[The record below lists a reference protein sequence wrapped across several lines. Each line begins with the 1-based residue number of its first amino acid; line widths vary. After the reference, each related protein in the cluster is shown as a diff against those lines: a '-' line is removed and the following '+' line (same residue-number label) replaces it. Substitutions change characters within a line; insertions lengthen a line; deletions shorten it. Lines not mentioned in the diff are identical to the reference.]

1 MVNTE
6 VNNGKNNEINSME
19 DSFVRSLLNKEPK
32 KEEPN
37 DETENKSEVQ
47 PVRYKGGE
55 TAEDVKGNTI
65 TRPASGIDKFLGS
78 LQAPYADGAPRPK
91 VDQVPIKAKENEPEY
106 GYEWAEEA
114 ASRVWDSGK
123 SLDEVEKDMN
133 KDYPLA
139 AARIKEATENLYKY
153 EKNKK
158 TPPYHKSYSYIA
170 DGEGREESIYI
181 DPKDQAEITIAN
193 RYGFMLDDTDPLAG
207 LYNPRPSEAA
217 RLINSNKKL
226 KKAWQEYND
235 LNYNNPAES
244 NNRYSEIHQLLT
256 EMGGTKSLKEL
267 KKLGFSSQ
275 DDYNNI
281 IDYLQKSLKT
291 IQVRQ
296 YNYRHPNKND
306 STKVTDT
313 GTQPTSVYTKEDLSK
328 SAETI
333 AAENAE
339 EAKKD
344 QEEEERKK
352 RVAER
357 SQAKNAAP
365 EDTIEAKA
373 TTDTGYEATLTNLT
387 KEQEE
392 KAFKEAEE
400 LANREKSRKEAEA
413 EEKEIDKAAREA
425 QQNKLDYE
433 EWIKNPTLISGIFGK
448 SGLSTARRVGLGL
461 ATLFSIFS
469 DVAANYGKGI
479 KGDTDFKTEAMDALN
494 STIKTIQD
502 KRANSIGDMAA
513 APYGVT
519 TENDK
524 KLLKDIEKI
533 KNLPLGRYVADEGT
547 LRGFIQ
553 EAQITTEPLSED
565 YYNRFSD
572 ALREGYINSI
582 KNTPSQRYAYLDENG
597 NLNDYGELQF
607 LKKKKNAIENLG
619 NIIEKSD
626 ERLSNINKLLDIDE
640 KNAKVKSTVHDAFF
654 NTNADYINAIRVLQD
669 ENRALEQS
677 KLELTEAKTLD
688 QMLESAGKFKN
699 TVSGLSTS
707 TSNSAES
714 ESNTEA
720 AFNRYVESEGREE
733 VNRELEKHGWQAEL
747 NGEASAGFPIK
758 VVPISAEI
766 KAGGKWTNEQAQ
778 EYIDT
783 WKTNKQKE
791 FQDQL
796 TKVKAASSASG
807 TTIDAAA
814 QAVYNFLNTEK
825 AKGAEADFNK
835 ARENAIRAIDE
846 KINYNNTAI
855 EKLQEMQNT
864 ENKGKYSTSSTDN
877 PYISMYNDVPT
888 KNSEW
893 YKHMLALS

>member
-1 MVNTE
+1 MAIRDFSINDIINEQIKNADINVDGYNAADNMANNTADIADTAN
-6 VNNGKNNEINSME
+6 VADYSTNEIQ
-19 DSFVRSLLNKEPK
+19 
-32 KEEPN
+32 
-37 DETENKSEVQ
+37 KSEDNEIQ
-47 PVRYKGGE
+47 KAENIPVRYEGGE
-55 TAEDVKGNTI
+55 TELDKNGQPYKAKPGSILGKVIGNKE
-65 TRPASGIDKFLGS
+65 SE
-78 LQAPYADGAPRPK
+78 
-91 VDQVPIKAKENEPEY
+91 PIKAKKDEPED
-106 GYEWAEEA
+106 GYEWAQDA
-114 ASRVWDSGK
+114 AQKIMDTGK
-123 SLDEVEKDMN
+123 TYEEVEKDLANEYKLSQAQIDDDRSQYYGRRELTNDILSERYKLDRLNGGEQFDAIDATRLLRNN
-133 KDYPLA
+133 KS
-139 AARIKEATENLYKY
+139 NLHQ
-153 EKNKK
+153 EWLDLHALKN
-158 TPPYHKSYSYIA
+158 
-170 DGEGREESIYI
+170 
-181 DPKDQAEITIAN
+181 
-193 RYGFMLDDTDPLAG
+193 
-207 LYNPRPSEAA
+207 
-217 RLINSNKKL
+217 INSNAEFLRRYTKL
-226 KKAWQEYND
+226 KSALADMHVN
-235 LNYNNPAES
+235 
-244 NNRYSEIHQLLT
+244 
-256 EMGGTKSLKEL
+256 KSAKEL
-267 KKLGFSSQ
+267 KKLGFNSLEA
-275 DDYNNI
+275 YRGAIN
-281 IDYLQKSLKT
+281 YLVNSLDT
-291 IQVRQ
+291 WA
-296 YNYRHPNKND
+296 ND
-306 STKVTDT
+306 VAGRILEKDKV
-313 GTQPTSVYTKEDLSK
+313 
-328 SAETI
+328 
-333 AAENAE
+333 
-339 EAKKD
+339 
-344 QEEEERKK
+344 EEEVKPLK
-352 RVAER
+352 
-357 SQAKNAAP
+357 AKEEVKPLKAKEEVKP
-365 EDTIEAKA
+365 LKVEEETVPTEDT
-373 TTDTGYEATLTNLT
+373 TTDIGYEATLANLT

-400 LANREKSRKEAEA
+400 LANREKSREEAEA
-413 EEKEIDKAAREA
+413 EEKEIDKAARKA

-433 EWIKNPTLISGIFGK
+433 EWVKNPTLISGIFGK

-461 ATLFSIFS
+461 AALFAIFS
-469 DVAANYGKGI
+469 DVAASYGKGI
-479 KGDTDFKTEAMDALN
+479 RGNTDFKTEAMDALN

-502 KRANSIGDMAA
+502 KRAGSIGDMAA

-533 KNLPLGRYVADEGT
+533 KNLPLGRYVADEGA

-572 ALREGYINSI
+572 ALKEGYINSI
-582 KNTPSQRYAYLDENG
+582 KNTPSLRDAYLDEND

-626 ERLSNINKLLDIDE
+626 ERLSNIDKLLDIDE

-669 ENRALEQS
+669 ENRVLEQS

-720 AFNRYVESEGREE
+720 AFNRYVESAGREE
-733 VNRELEKHGWQAEL
+733 VNRELEKHGWQAEV
-747 NGEASAGFPIK
+747 NGEAGATFPIK
-758 VVPISAEI
+758 VVPISAEL

-778 EYIDT
+778 EYVNT

-814 QAVYNFLNTEK
+814 QAVYDFLNTEK

-846 KINYNNTAI
+846 KIEFNNTAI

>member
-1 MVNTE
+1 MAIRDFSINDIINEQIKNADINVDGYNAADNMANNTADTADTADTAN
-6 VNNGKNNEINSME
+6 VADYSTNEIQKAE
-19 DSFVRSLLNKEPK
+19 DNEIQKA
-32 KEEPN
+32 
-37 DETENKSEVQ
+37 ENI
-47 PVRYKGGE
+47 PVRYEGGE
-55 TAEDVKGNTI
+55 TELDKNGQPYQTKSNNI
-65 TRPASGIDKFLGS
+65 LKRIDKK
-78 LQAPYADGAPRPK
+78 PE
-91 VDQVPIKAKENEPEY
+91 VIKAIKGEPENN
-106 GYEWAEEA
+106 YEWAQDA
-114 ASRVWDSGK
+114 AQEISDTGK
-123 SLDEVEKDMN
+123 SYEEVEKNLAN
-133 KDYPLA
+133 KYKLA
-139 AARIKEATENLYKY
+139 QAQIDDNRGQYSVRRYTTSNVLSDRYNL
-153 EKNKK
+153 
-158 TPPYHKSYSYIA
+158 
-170 DGEGREESIYI
+170 
-181 DPKDQAEITIAN
+181 
-193 RYGFMLDDTDPLAG
+193 DPLNGDEQFDAID
-207 LYNPRPSEAA
+207 AV
-217 RLINSNKKL
+217 RLLRNNKSNLHQEWLDLHALKDINSDAEFLRKYIKL
-226 KKAWQEYND
+226 KSALADMHVN
-235 LNYNNPAES
+235 
-244 NNRYSEIHQLLT
+244 
-256 EMGGTKSLKEL
+256 KSAKEL
-267 KKLGFSSQ
+267 KKLGFNSLEA
-275 DDYNNI
+275 YKGATY
-281 IDYLQKSLKT
+281 YLVNSLDT
-291 IQVRQ
+291 WA
-296 YNYRHPNKND
+296 ND
-306 STKVTDT
+306 IVKGINEKDKVKEEVKPLKVKEEVEPLKIKEETA
-313 GTQPTSVYTKEDLSK
+313 PTEKG
-328 SAETI
+328 
-333 AAENAE
+333 AATPTE
-339 EAKKD
+339 EATV
-344 QEEEERKK
+344 EE
-352 RVAER
+352 
-357 SQAKNAAP
+357 AAP
-365 EDTIEAKA
+365 TKD
-373 TTDTGYEATLTNLT
+373 TTDTGYEATLANLT

-400 LANREKSRKEAEA
+400 LANREKSREEAEA
-413 EEKEIDKAAREA
+413 EEKEIDKAARKA

-433 EWIKNPTLISGIFGK
+433 EWVKNPTLISGIFGK

-461 ATLFSIFS
+461 AALFAIFS

-479 KGDTDFKTEAMDALN
+479 RGNTDFKTEAMDALN

-524 KLLKDIEKI
+524 KLLKDVEKI
-533 KNLPLGRYVADEGT
+533 KNLPLGRYVADEAA

-572 ALREGYINSI
+572 ALKEGYINSI
-582 KNTPSQRYAYLDENG
+582 KNTPSLRDAYLDENG

-619 NIIEKSD
+619 NIIDKSD

-640 KNAKVKSTVHDAFF
+640 KNAKVKSTVHDVFF
-654 NTNADYINAIRVLQD
+654 NANADYINAIRVLQD
-669 ENRALEQS
+669 ENRVLEQS
-677 KLELTEAKTLD
+677 KLELTVARTLD

-699 TVSGLSTS
+699 TVAGLSTS

-720 AFNRYVESEGREE
+720 AFNRYVESKGREE

-747 NGEASAGFPIK
+747 NGEAGATFPLK
-758 VVPISAEI
+758 VVPISAEL

-796 TKVKAASSASG
+796 TKVKAASSSSG

-814 QAVYNFLNTEK
+814 QAVYDFLNTEK

-846 KINYNNTAI
+846 KIEFNNTAI

>member
-1 MVNTE
+1 MAIRDFSINDIINEQIKNADINVDGYNAADNMANNTADNADTTN
-6 VNNGKNNEINSME
+6 VTDYSTNEIQKAE
-19 DSFVRSLLNKEPK
+19 DNEIQKA
-32 KEEPN
+32 
-37 DETENKSEVQ
+37 ENI
-47 PVRYKGGE
+47 PVRYEGGE
-55 TAEDVKGNTI
+55 TELDKNGQPYKAKSSNI
-65 TRPASGIDKFLGS
+65 LKRIDKE
-78 LQAPYADGAPRPK
+78 PE
-91 VDQVPIKAKENEPEY
+91 VIKAIKGEPENN
-106 GYEWAEEA
+106 YEWAQDA
-114 ASRVWDSGK
+114 AQEISDTGK
-123 SLDEVEKDMN
+123 SYEEVEKNLAN
-133 KDYPLA
+133 KYKLA
-139 AARIKEATENLYKY
+139 QAQIDDNRGQYSVRRYTTSNVLSDRYNL
-153 EKNKK
+153 
-158 TPPYHKSYSYIA
+158 
-170 DGEGREESIYI
+170 
-181 DPKDQAEITIAN
+181 
-193 RYGFMLDDTDPLAG
+193 DPLNGDEQFDAID
-207 LYNPRPSEAA
+207 AV
-217 RLINSNKKL
+217 RLLRNNKSNLHQEWLDLHALKDINSNAEFLRKYTKL
-226 KKAWQEYND
+226 KSALADMHVN
-235 LNYNNPAES
+235 
-244 NNRYSEIHQLLT
+244 
-256 EMGGTKSLKEL
+256 KSAKEL
-267 KKLGFSSQ
+267 KKLGFNSLEA
-275 DDYNNI
+275 YKGATW
-281 IDYLQKSLKT
+281 YLVNSL
-291 IQVRQ
+291 
-296 YNYRHPNKND
+296 
-306 STKVTDT
+306 DT
-313 GTQPTSVYTKEDLSK
+313 WADPIVKRMNEKD
-328 SAETI
+328 
-333 AAENAE
+333 
-339 EAKKD
+339 EAK
-344 QEEEERKK
+344 EEVKPLKVKEEVKPLK
-352 RVAER
+352 VKEETAPTEKVAATPTEETTTTTE
-357 SQAKNAAP
+357 KTAP
-365 EDTIEAKA
+365 TEDI
-373 TTDTGYEATLTNLT
+373 GYEAALTSLT

-400 LANREKSRKEAEA
+400 LANREKSREEAEA
-413 EEKEIDKAAREA
+413 EEKEIDKAARKA

-433 EWIKNPTLISGIFGK
+433 EWVKNPTLISGIFGK

-461 ATLFSIFS
+461 AALFAIFS

-479 KGDTDFKTEAMDALN
+479 RGNTDFKTEAMDALN

-502 KRANSIGDMAA
+502 KRASSIGDMAA

-533 KNLPLGRYVADEGT
+533 KNLPLGRYVADEGA

-572 ALREGYINSI
+572 ALKEGYINSI
-582 KNTPSQRYAYLDENG
+582 KNTPSLRDAYLDENG

-640 KNAKVKSTVHDAFF
+640 KNAKVRSTVHDVFF

-669 ENRALEQS
+669 ENRVLEQS

-699 TVSGLSTS
+699 TVAGLSTS
-707 TSNSAES
+707 TSNSTES

-747 NGEASAGFPIK
+747 NGEAGATFPLK
-758 VVPISAEI
+758 VVPISAEL

-796 TKVKAASSASG
+796 TKVKAASSSSG

-814 QAVYNFLNTEK
+814 QAVYDFLNTEK

-846 KINYNNTAI
+846 KIEFNNTAI

-893 YKHMLALS
+893 YKHRLALS

>member
-1 MVNTE
+1 MAIRDFSINDIINEQVKNADINVDGYNAADNMANNTADIADTAN
-6 VNNGKNNEINSME
+6 VADYSTNEIQKAE
-19 DSFVRSLLNKEPK
+19 DNEIQKAEDNEIQK
-32 KEEPN
+32 A
-37 DETENKSEVQ
+37 ENI
-47 PVRYKGGE
+47 PVRYEGGE
-55 TAEDVKGNTI
+55 TELDKNGQPYKAKVGSVLGKAIGNKELED
-65 TRPASGIDKFLGS
+65 
-78 LQAPYADGAPRPK
+78 
-91 VDQVPIKAKENEPEY
+91 IKAKKGEPED
-106 GYEWAEEA
+106 GYEWAQDA
-114 ASRVWDSGK
+114 AQKIMDTGK
-123 SLDEVEKDMN
+123 TYEEVEKDLANEYKLSQAQIDDDRSQYYGRRELTNDILSERYKLDRLNGGEQFDTIGAVRLLRNN
-133 KDYPLA
+133 KS
-139 AARIKEATENLYKY
+139 NLHQGWLDLHDL
-153 EKNKK
+153 KN
-158 TPPYHKSYSYIA
+158 
-170 DGEGREESIYI
+170 
-181 DPKDQAEITIAN
+181 
-193 RYGFMLDDTDPLAG
+193 
-207 LYNPRPSEAA
+207 
-217 RLINSNKKL
+217 INSSSEFLRRYTILKSALADMNVNKS
-226 KKAWQEYND
+226 A
-235 LNYNNPAES
+235 
-244 NNRYSEIHQLLT
+244 
-256 EMGGTKSLKEL
+256 KEL
-267 KKLGFSSQ
+267 KKLGFNSLEA
-275 DDYNNI
+275 YRGAVN
-281 IDYLQKSLKT
+281 YLVNSLDTWANDVAGRMLEKDKAKEGVKPLKVKEETAPTEKVAATPTEETTTTTTEKT
-291 IQVRQ
+291 A
-296 YNYRHPNKND
+296 
-306 STKVTDT
+306 
-313 GTQPTSVYTKEDLSK
+313 PTE
-328 SAETI
+328 
-333 AAENAE
+333 
-339 EAKKD
+339 
-344 QEEEERKK
+344 
-352 RVAER
+352 
-357 SQAKNAAP
+357 
-365 EDTIEAKA
+365 
-373 TTDTGYEATLTNLT
+373 DTGYEATLANLT

-400 LANREKSRKEAEA
+400 LANREKSREEAEA
-413 EEKEIDKAAREA
+413 EEKEIDKAARKA

-433 EWIKNPTLISGIFGK
+433 EWVKNPTLISGIFGK

-461 ATLFSIFS
+461 AALFAIFS
-469 DVAANYGKGI
+469 DVAASYGKGI
-479 KGDTDFKTEAMDALN
+479 RGNTDFKTEAMDALN

-502 KRANSIGDMAA
+502 KRAGSIGDMAA

-533 KNLPLGRYVADEGT
+533 KNLPLGRYVADEGA

-572 ALREGYINSI
+572 ALKEGYINSI
-582 KNTPSQRYAYLDENG
+582 KNTPSLRDAYLDENG

-607 LKKKKNAIENLG
+607 LKKEKNAIENLG

-626 ERLSNINKLLDIDE
+626 ERLSNVNKLLDIDE
-640 KNAKVKSTVHDAFF
+640 KNAKVRSTVHDAFF
-654 NTNADYINAIRVLQD
+654 NANADYINAIRVLQD
-669 ENRALEQS
+669 ENRVLEQS

-720 AFNRYVESEGREE
+720 AFNRYVESKGREE

-747 NGEASAGFPIK
+747 NGEVGATFPLK
-758 VVPISAEI
+758 VVPISAEL

-796 TKVKAASSASG
+796 TKVKAASSSSG

-814 QAVYNFLNTEK
+814 QAVYDFLNTEK

-846 KINYNNTAI
+846 KIEFNNTAI

>member
-1 MVNTE
+1 MANFSM
-6 VNNGKNNEINSME
+6 NNLINNE
-19 DSFVRSLLNKEPK
+19 
-32 KEEPN
+32 
-37 DETENKSEVQ
+37 SEVKKLNNKPEDTDTQ
-47 PVRYKGGE
+47 KVENIPVRYEGGE
-55 TAEDVKGNTI
+55 IASDKNGQPYQTKAGNILGKVIGNKELGYIRAKKG
-65 TRPASGIDKFLGS
+65 
-78 LQAPYADGAPRPK
+78 
-91 VDQVPIKAKENEPEY
+91 EPED
-106 GYEWAEEA
+106 GYEWAEDA
-114 ASRVWDSGK
+114 AQKISDTGK
-123 SLDEVEKDMN
+123 SYEEVEKDLANEYKLAQAQIDDNDPEYGGRRYETSAILSERYNLDQLNGDEQFDAIDAVRLLRNN
-133 KDYPLA
+133 K
-139 AARIKEATENLYKY
+139 
-153 EKNKK
+153 
-158 TPPYHKSYSYIA
+158 
-170 DGEGREESIYI
+170 
-181 DPKDQAEITIAN
+181 
-193 RYGFMLDDTDPLAG
+193 
-207 LYNPRPSEAA
+207 
-217 RLINSNKKL
+217 SN
-226 KKAWQEYND
+226 
-235 LNYNNPAES
+235 
-244 NNRYSEIHQLLT
+244 IHQKWLDLHDSKNIND
-256 EMGGTKSLKEL
+256 EVEFLNKYRELRNALSNMQVNKSAREL
-267 KKLGFSSQ
+267 KNLGFNSLEAYVGATNYLVNSLDTWA
-275 DDYNNI
+275 DDVAKRINEK
-281 IDYLQKSLKT
+281 D
-291 IQVRQ
+291 
-296 YNYRHPNKND
+296 
-306 STKVTDT
+306 KVKAEVKPVEVKEEVKEETV
-313 GTQPTSVYTKEDLSK
+313 PTEEVAPTTE
-328 SAETI
+328 ETTPT
-333 AAENAE
+333 ETE
-339 EAKKD
+339 
-344 QEEEERKK
+344 
-352 RVAER
+352 
-357 SQAKNAAP
+357 
-365 EDTIEAKA
+365 
-373 TTDTGYEATLTNLT
+373 DTGYEAALTSLK

-392 KAFKEAEE
+392 KAFSEAEE

-448 SGLSTARRVGLGL
+448 SGLSTARRAGLGL
-461 ATLFSIFS
+461 AALFAIFS

-479 KGDTDFKTEAMDALN
+479 RGNTDFKTEAMDALN

-572 ALREGYINSI
+572 ALKEGYINSI

-669 ENRALEQS
+669 ENRVLEQS

-733 VNRELEKHGWQAEL
+733 VNRELEKHGWQAEV
-747 NGEASAGFPIK
+747 NGEAGATFPIK
-758 VVPISAEI
+758 VVPISAEL
-766 KAGGKWTNEQAQ
+766 KAGGKWTSEQAQ

-814 QAVYNFLNTEK
+814 QAVYDFLNTEK

>member
-1 MVNTE
+1 MAIRDFSINDIINEQIKNADISVDGYNAADNTA
-6 VNNGKNNEINSME
+6 NNTADIADTANVADYSTNGIQKAEDNEIQ
-19 DSFVRSLLNKEPK
+19 KA
-32 KEEPN
+32 
-37 DETENKSEVQ
+37 ENI
-47 PVRYKGGE
+47 PVRYEGGE
-55 TAEDVKGNTI
+55 TELDRNGQPYKAKVGSVLGKVVGNKESED
-65 TRPASGIDKFLGS
+65 
-78 LQAPYADGAPRPK
+78 
-91 VDQVPIKAKENEPEY
+91 IKAKKGEPED
-106 GYEWAEEA
+106 GYEWAQDA
-114 ASRVWDSGK
+114 AQKIMDTGK
-123 SLDEVEKDMN
+123 TYEEVEKDLANEYKLSQAQIDDDRSQYYGRRELTNDILSERYKLDRLNGGEQFDTIGAVRLLRNN
-133 KDYPLA
+133 KSNLHQEWLDLHDLKGINSGAEFLRRYTKLKSVLA
-139 AARIKEATENLYKY
+139 DMDV
-153 EKNKK
+153 
-158 TPPYHKSYSYIA
+158 HKSA
-170 DGEGREESIYI
+170 
-181 DPKDQAEITIAN
+181 
-193 RYGFMLDDTDPLAG
+193 
-207 LYNPRPSEAA
+207 
-217 RLINSNKKL
+217 
-226 KKAWQEYND
+226 
-235 LNYNNPAES
+235 
-244 NNRYSEIHQLLT
+244 
-256 EMGGTKSLKEL
+256 KEL
-267 KKLGFSSQ
+267 KKLGFNSLEA
-275 DDYNNI
+275 YKGATN
-281 IDYLQKSLKT
+281 YLVNSLDTWANDVAGRMLEKDKAKEGVKPLKAKEEVKPLKVKEETAPTEKVAATPTEETTTTTEKT
-291 IQVRQ
+291 A
-296 YNYRHPNKND
+296 
-306 STKVTDT
+306 
-313 GTQPTSVYTKEDLSK
+313 PTE
-328 SAETI
+328 
-333 AAENAE
+333 
-339 EAKKD
+339 
-344 QEEEERKK
+344 
-352 RVAER
+352 
-357 SQAKNAAP
+357 
-365 EDTIEAKA
+365 
-373 TTDTGYEATLTNLT
+373 DTGYEATLANLT

-400 LANREKSRKEAEA
+400 LANREKSREEAEA
-413 EEKEIDKAAREA
+413 EEKEIDKAARKS

-433 EWIKNPTLISGIFGK
+433 EWVKNPTLISGIFGK

-461 ATLFSIFS
+461 AALFAIFS
-469 DVAANYGKGI
+469 DVAASYGKGI
-479 KGDTDFKTEAMDALN
+479 RGNTDFKTEAMDALN

-502 KRANSIGDMAA
+502 KRAESIGDMAA

-533 KNLPLGRYVADEGT
+533 KNLPLGRYMADEGA

-572 ALREGYINSI
+572 ALKEGYINSI
-582 KNTPSQRYAYLDENG
+582 KNTPSLRDAYLDENG

-607 LKKKKNAIENLG
+607 LNKKKNAIENLG

-626 ERLSNINKLLDIDE
+626 ERLSNIDKLLDIDE

-669 ENRALEQS
+669 ENRVLEQS

-707 TSNSAES
+707 TSNSTES

-720 AFNRYVESEGREE
+720 EFNRYVESKGREE

-747 NGEASAGFPIK
+747 NGEVGATFPLK
-758 VVPISAEI
+758 VVPISAEL

-778 EYIDT
+778 EYINT

-814 QAVYNFLNTEK
+814 QAVYDFLNTEK

>member
-1 MVNTE
+1 MAIRDFSINDIINEQIKNADISVDGYNAADNTA
-6 VNNGKNNEINSME
+6 NNTADIADTANVADYSTNEIQKAE
-19 DSFVRSLLNKEPK
+19 DNEMQKAENIPVRYEGGETELDKNGQPYKAKPGSALGKVIGNKEP
-32 KEEPN
+32 E
-37 DETENKSEVQ
+37 
-47 PVRYKGGE
+47 
-55 TAEDVKGNTI
+55 A
-65 TRPASGIDKFLGS
+65 
-78 LQAPYADGAPRPK
+78 
-91 VDQVPIKAKENEPEY
+91 IKAKKGEPED
-106 GYEWAEEA
+106 GYEWAQDA
-114 ASRVWDSGK
+114 AQKIMDTGK
-123 SLDEVEKDMN
+123 TYEEVEKDLANEYKLSQAQIDDDRSQYYGRRELTNDILSERYKLDRLNGGEQFDTIGAVRLLRNN
-133 KDYPLA
+133 KS
-139 AARIKEATENLYKY
+139 NLHQ
-153 EKNKK
+153 EWLDL
-158 TPPYHKSYSYIA
+158 HA
-170 DGEGREESIYI
+170 L
-181 DPKDQAEITIAN
+181 KD
-193 RYGFMLDDTDPLAG
+193 
-207 LYNPRPSEAA
+207 
-217 RLINSNKKL
+217 INSGAEFLRRYTKL
-226 KKAWQEYND
+226 KSVLADMDVY
-235 LNYNNPAES
+235 
-244 NNRYSEIHQLLT
+244 
-256 EMGGTKSLKEL
+256 KSAKEL
-267 KKLGFSSQ
+267 KKLGFNSLEA
-275 DDYNNI
+275 YKGATN
-281 IDYLQKSLKT
+281 YLVNSLDTWANDVAGRMLEKDKAKEGVKPLKVKEEVKPLKVKEETAPTEKVAATPTEETTTTTEKT
-291 IQVRQ
+291 A
-296 YNYRHPNKND
+296 
-306 STKVTDT
+306 
-313 GTQPTSVYTKEDLSK
+313 PTE
-328 SAETI
+328 
-333 AAENAE
+333 
-339 EAKKD
+339 
-344 QEEEERKK
+344 
-352 RVAER
+352 
-357 SQAKNAAP
+357 
-365 EDTIEAKA
+365 
-373 TTDTGYEATLTNLT
+373 DTGYEATLANLT

-400 LANREKSRKEAEA
+400 LANREKSREEAEA
-413 EEKEIDKAAREA
+413 EEKEIDKAARKA

-433 EWIKNPTLISGIFGK
+433 EWVKNPTLISGIFGK

-461 ATLFSIFS
+461 AALFAIFS
-469 DVAANYGKGI
+469 DVAASYGKGI
-479 KGDTDFKTEAMDALN
+479 RGNTDFKTEAMDALN

-502 KRANSIGDMAA
+502 KRAESIGDMAA

-533 KNLPLGRYVADEGT
+533 KNLPLGRYMADEGA

-572 ALREGYINSI
+572 ALKEGYINSI
-582 KNTPSQRYAYLDENG
+582 KNTPSLRDAYLDENG

-607 LKKKKNAIENLG
+607 LNKKKNAIENLG

-626 ERLSNINKLLDIDE
+626 ERLSNIDKLLDIDE

-669 ENRALEQS
+669 ENRVLEQS

-707 TSNSAES
+707 TSNSTES

-720 AFNRYVESEGREE
+720 EFNRYVESKGREE

-747 NGEASAGFPIK
+747 NGEVGATFPLK
-758 VVPISAEI
+758 VVPISAEL

-778 EYIDT
+778 EYIST

-814 QAVYNFLNTEK
+814 QAVYDFLNTEK

>member
-1 MVNTE
+1 MAIRDFSINDIINEQIKNADISVDGYNAADNTA
-6 VNNGKNNEINSME
+6 NNTADIADTANVADYSTNEIQKAE
-19 DSFVRSLLNKEPK
+19 DNEIQKA
-32 KEEPN
+32 
-37 DETENKSEVQ
+37 ENI
-47 PVRYKGGE
+47 PVRYEGGE
-55 TAEDVKGNTI
+55 TELDRNGQPYKAKVGSVLGKVVGNKESED
-65 TRPASGIDKFLGS
+65 
-78 LQAPYADGAPRPK
+78 
-91 VDQVPIKAKENEPEY
+91 IKAKKGEPED
-106 GYEWAEEA
+106 GYEWAQDA
-114 ASRVWDSGK
+114 AQKIMDTGK
-123 SLDEVEKDMN
+123 TYEEVEKDLANEYKLSQAQIDDDRSQYYGRRELTNDILSERYKLDRLNGGEQFDAIGAVRLLRNN
-133 KDYPLA
+133 KS
-139 AARIKEATENLYKY
+139 NL
-153 EKNKK
+153 
-158 TPPYHKSYSYIA
+158 HQGWL
-170 DGEGREESIYI
+170 DLH
-181 DPKDQAEITIAN
+181 DLKD
-193 RYGFMLDDTDPLAG
+193 
-207 LYNPRPSEAA
+207 
-217 RLINSNKKL
+217 INSGAEFLRRYTKL
-226 KKAWQEYND
+226 KSVLADMDAY
-235 LNYNNPAES
+235 
-244 NNRYSEIHQLLT
+244 
-256 EMGGTKSLKEL
+256 KSAKEL
-267 KKLGFSSQ
+267 KKLGFNSLEA
-275 DDYNNI
+275 YKGATN
-281 IDYLQKSLKT
+281 YLINSLDT
-291 IQVRQ
+291 WA
-296 YNYRHPNKND
+296 ND
-306 STKVTDT
+306 VAGRMLGKD
-313 GTQPTSVYTKEDLSK
+313 
-328 SAETI
+328 
-333 AAENAE
+333 
-339 EAKKD
+339 EAKEEVKPLKAKEEVKPLKAKEEVKPLKAKEEVKPLKV
-344 QEEEERKK
+344 EEET
-352 RVAER
+352 V
-357 SQAKNAAP
+357 P
-365 EDTIEAKA
+365 TEDTA
-373 TTDTGYEATLTNLT
+373 TDIGYEATLANLT

-400 LANREKSRKEAEA
+400 LANREKSREEAEA
-413 EEKEIDKAAREA
+413 EEKEIDKAARKA

-433 EWIKNPTLISGIFGK
+433 EWVKNPTLISGIFGK

-461 ATLFSIFS
+461 ATLFAIFS
-469 DVAANYGKGI
+469 DVAASYGKGI
-479 KGDTDFKTEAMDALN
+479 RGNTDFKTEAMDALN

-502 KRANSIGDMAA
+502 KRAGSIGDMAA

-533 KNLPLGRYVADEGT
+533 KNLPLGRYMADEGA

-572 ALREGYINSI
+572 ALKEGYINSI
-582 KNTPSQRYAYLDENG
+582 KNTPSLRDAYLDENG

-626 ERLSNINKLLDIDE
+626 ERLSNIDKLLDIDE
-640 KNAKVKSTVHDAFF
+640 KNAKVRSTVHDAFF

-669 ENRALEQS
+669 ENRVLEKS

-699 TVSGLSTS
+699 TVAGLSTS
-707 TSNSAES
+707 TSNSTES

-720 AFNRYVESEGREE
+720 AFNRYVESKGREE

-747 NGEASAGFPIK
+747 NGEVGATFPLK
-758 VVPISAEI
+758 VVPISAEL

-796 TKVKAASSASG
+796 TKIKAASSSSG

-814 QAVYNFLNTEK
+814 QAVYDFLNTEK

-846 KINYNNTAI
+846 KIEFNNTAI
-855 EKLQEMQNT
+855 EKLQDMQNT

>member
-1 MVNTE
+1 MAIRDFSINDIINEQIKNADISVDGYNAADNTA
-6 VNNGKNNEINSME
+6 NNTADIADTANVASTNEIQKAE
-19 DSFVRSLLNKEPK
+19 DNEIQKA
-32 KEEPN
+32 
-37 DETENKSEVQ
+37 ENI
-47 PVRYKGGE
+47 PVRYEGGE
-55 TAEDVKGNTI
+55 TELDRNGQPYKAKVGSVLGKVVSNKESED
-65 TRPASGIDKFLGS
+65 
-78 LQAPYADGAPRPK
+78 
-91 VDQVPIKAKENEPEY
+91 IKAKKGEPED
-106 GYEWAEEA
+106 GYEWAQDA
-114 ASRVWDSGK
+114 AQKIMDTGK
-123 SLDEVEKDMN
+123 TYEEVEKDLANEYKLSQAQIDDDRSQYYGRRELTNDILSERYKLDRLNGGEQFDTIGAVRLLRNN
-133 KDYPLA
+133 KS
-139 AARIKEATENLYKY
+139 NLHQ
-153 EKNKK
+153 EWLDL
-158 TPPYHKSYSYIA
+158 H
-170 DGEGREESIYI
+170 DL
-181 DPKDQAEITIAN
+181 KD
-193 RYGFMLDDTDPLAG
+193 
-207 LYNPRPSEAA
+207 
-217 RLINSNKKL
+217 INSGAEFLRRYTRL
-226 KKAWQEYND
+226 KSVLADMDVY
-235 LNYNNPAES
+235 
-244 NNRYSEIHQLLT
+244 
-256 EMGGTKSLKEL
+256 KSAKEL
-267 KKLGFSSQ
+267 KKLGFNSLEA
-275 DDYNNI
+275 YKGATN
-281 IDYLQKSLKT
+281 YLVNSLDTWANDVAGRMLEKDKAKEGVKPLKVKEETAPTEKVAATPTEETTTTTEKT
-291 IQVRQ
+291 A
-296 YNYRHPNKND
+296 
-306 STKVTDT
+306 
-313 GTQPTSVYTKEDLSK
+313 PTTEK
-328 SAETI
+328 T
-333 AAENAE
+333 
-339 EAKKD
+339 
-344 QEEEERKK
+344 
-352 RVAER
+352 
-357 SQAKNAAP
+357 AP
-365 EDTIEAKA
+365 TE
-373 TTDTGYEATLTNLT
+373 DTGYEATLANLT

-400 LANREKSRKEAEA
+400 LANREKSREEAEA
-413 EEKEIDKAAREA
+413 EEKEIDKAARKA

-433 EWIKNPTLISGIFGK
+433 EWVKNPTLISGIFGK

-461 ATLFSIFS
+461 AALFAIFS
-469 DVAANYGKGI
+469 DVAASYGKGI
-479 KGDTDFKTEAMDALN
+479 RGNTDFKTEAMDALN

-502 KRANSIGDMAA
+502 KRAESIGDMAA

-533 KNLPLGRYVADEGT
+533 KNLPLGRYMADEGA

-572 ALREGYINSI
+572 ALKEGYINSI
-582 KNTPSQRYAYLDENG
+582 KNTPSLRDAYLDENG

-607 LKKKKNAIENLG
+607 LNKKKNAIENLG

-626 ERLSNINKLLDIDE
+626 ERLSNIDKLLDIDE

-669 ENRALEQS
+669 ENRVLEQS

-707 TSNSAES
+707 TSNSTES

-720 AFNRYVESEGREE
+720 EFNRYVESKGREE

-747 NGEASAGFPIK
+747 NGEVGATFPLK
-758 VVPISAEI
+758 VVPISAEL

-814 QAVYNFLNTEK
+814 QAVYDFLNTEK

-846 KINYNNTAI
+846 KIEFNNTAI

>member
-1 MVNTE
+1 MAIRDFSINDIINEQIKNADISVDGYNAADNTA
-6 VNNGKNNEINSME
+6 NNTADIADTANVADYSTNEIQKAE
-19 DSFVRSLLNKEPK
+19 DNEMQKA
-32 KEEPN
+32 
-37 DETENKSEVQ
+37 ENI
-47 PVRYKGGE
+47 PVRYEGGE
-55 TAEDVKGNTI
+55 TELDKNGQPYKAKVGSVLGKVVDNKESED
-65 TRPASGIDKFLGS
+65 
-78 LQAPYADGAPRPK
+78 
-91 VDQVPIKAKENEPEY
+91 IKAKKGEPED
-106 GYEWAEEA
+106 GYEWAQDA
-114 ASRVWDSGK
+114 AQKIMDTGK
-123 SLDEVEKDMN
+123 TYEEVEKDLANEYKLSQAQIDDDRSQYYGRRELTNDILSERYKLDRLNGGEQFDTIGAVRLLRNN
-133 KDYPLA
+133 KS
-139 AARIKEATENLYKY
+139 NLHQ
-153 EKNKK
+153 EWLDL
-158 TPPYHKSYSYIA
+158 HA
-170 DGEGREESIYI
+170 L
-181 DPKDQAEITIAN
+181 KD
-193 RYGFMLDDTDPLAG
+193 
-207 LYNPRPSEAA
+207 
-217 RLINSNKKL
+217 INSGAEFLRRYTNL
-226 KKAWQEYND
+226 KSVLADMDVY
-235 LNYNNPAES
+235 
-244 NNRYSEIHQLLT
+244 
-256 EMGGTKSLKEL
+256 KSAKEL
-267 KKLGFSSQ
+267 KKLGFNSLEA
-275 DDYNNI
+275 YKGATN
-281 IDYLQKSLKT
+281 YLVNSLDTWANDVAGRMLEKDKAKEGVKPLKAKEEVKPLKVKEETAPTEKVAATPTEETTTTTEKT
-291 IQVRQ
+291 A
-296 YNYRHPNKND
+296 
-306 STKVTDT
+306 
-313 GTQPTSVYTKEDLSK
+313 PTE
-328 SAETI
+328 
-333 AAENAE
+333 
-339 EAKKD
+339 
-344 QEEEERKK
+344 
-352 RVAER
+352 
-357 SQAKNAAP
+357 
-365 EDTIEAKA
+365 
-373 TTDTGYEATLTNLT
+373 DTGYEATLANLT

-400 LANREKSRKEAEA
+400 LANREKSREEAEA
-413 EEKEIDKAAREA
+413 EEKEIDKAARKA

-433 EWIKNPTLISGIFGK
+433 EWVKNPTLISGIFGK

-461 ATLFSIFS
+461 ATLFAIFS
-469 DVAANYGKGI
+469 DVAASYGKGI
-479 KGDTDFKTEAMDALN
+479 RGNTDFKTEAMDALN

-502 KRANSIGDMAA
+502 KRAESIGDMAA

-533 KNLPLGRYVADEGT
+533 KNLPLGRYMADEGA

-572 ALREGYINSI
+572 ALKEGYINSI
-582 KNTPSQRYAYLDENG
+582 KNTPSLRDAYLDENG

-607 LKKKKNAIENLG
+607 LNKKKNAIENLG

-626 ERLSNINKLLDIDE
+626 ERLSNIDKLLDIDE
-640 KNAKVKSTVHDAFF
+640 KNAKVRSTVHDVFF
-654 NTNADYINAIRVLQD
+654 NANADYINAIRVLQD
-669 ENRALEQS
+669 ENRVLEQS

-707 TSNSAES
+707 TSNSTES

-720 AFNRYVESEGREE
+720 EFNRYVESKGREE

-747 NGEASAGFPIK
+747 NGEVGATFPLK
-758 VVPISAEI
+758 VVPISAEL

-778 EYIDT
+778 EYVNT

-814 QAVYNFLNTEK
+814 QAVYDFLNTEK

-846 KINYNNTAI
+846 KIEFNNTAI
-855 EKLQEMQNT
+855 EKLQDMQNT

>member
-1 MVNTE
+1 MAIRDFSINDIINEQIKNADINVDGYNAADNMANNTADNADTAN
-6 VNNGKNNEINSME
+6 VASTNEIQKAE
-19 DSFVRSLLNKEPK
+19 DNEIQKA
-32 KEEPN
+32 
-37 DETENKSEVQ
+37 ENI
-47 PVRYKGGE
+47 PVRYEGGE
-55 TAEDVKGNTI
+55 TELDKNGQPYKAKSSNI
-65 TRPASGIDKFLGS
+65 LKRIDKE
-78 LQAPYADGAPRPK
+78 PE
-91 VDQVPIKAKENEPEY
+91 VIKAIKGEPENN
-106 GYEWAEEA
+106 YEWAQDA
-114 ASRVWDSGK
+114 AQEISDTGK
-123 SLDEVEKDMN
+123 SYEEVEKNLAN
-133 KDYPLA
+133 KYKLA
-139 AARIKEATENLYKY
+139 QAQIDDNRGQYSVRRYTTSNVLSDRYNLDSLNGDEQFDAIDAVRLLRNNKSNLHQ
-153 EKNKK
+153 EWLDLHAFKN
-158 TPPYHKSYSYIA
+158 
-170 DGEGREESIYI
+170 
-181 DPKDQAEITIAN
+181 
-193 RYGFMLDDTDPLAG
+193 
-207 LYNPRPSEAA
+207 
-217 RLINSNKKL
+217 INSDAEFLRKYIKL
-226 KKAWQEYND
+226 KSALADMQGY
-235 LNYNNPAES
+235 
-244 NNRYSEIHQLLT
+244 
-256 EMGGTKSLKEL
+256 KSDKEL
-267 KKLGFSSQ
+267 KKLGFNSLEA
-275 DDYNNI
+275 YRGATY
-281 IDYLQKSLKT
+281 YLVNSLDT
-291 IQVRQ
+291 WA
-296 YNYRHPNKND
+296 ND
-306 STKVTDT
+306 IVKRINEKDEVKEEVKPLKVKEETAPTGSTTVEETAPT
-313 GTQPTSVYTKEDLSK
+313 GSATVEETAPT
-328 SAETI
+328 
-333 AAENAE
+333 
-339 EAKKD
+339 
-344 QEEEERKK
+344 
-352 RVAER
+352 
-357 SQAKNAAP
+357 
-365 EDTIEAKA
+365 KA
-373 TTDTGYEATLTNLT
+373 TTDTGYEATLANLT

-400 LANREKSRKEAEA
+400 LANRDKSREEAEA
-413 EEKEIDKAAREA
+413 EEKEIDKAARKA

-433 EWIKNPTLISGIFGK
+433 EWLKNPTLISGIFGK

-461 ATLFSIFS
+461 AALFAIFS

-479 KGDTDFKTEAMDALN
+479 RGNTDFKTEAMDALN

-502 KRANSIGDMAA
+502 KRASSIGEMAA

-524 KLLKDIEKI
+524 KLLKDVEKI
-533 KNLPLGRYVADEGT
+533 KNLPLGRYVADEGA

-572 ALREGYINSI
+572 ALKEGYINSI
-582 KNTPSQRYAYLDENG
+582 KNTPSQRDAYLDENG

-669 ENRALEQS
+669 ENRVLEQS

-720 AFNRYVESEGREE
+720 EFNRYIESKGREE

-747 NGEASAGFPIK
+747 NGEAGAGFPIK
-758 VVPISAEI
+758 VVPISAEL

-846 KINYNNTAI
+846 KIEFNNTAI

-888 KNSEW
+888 KNSDW
-893 YKHMLALS
+893 YKHRLALS

>member
-1 MVNTE
+1 MAIRDFSINDIINEQIKNADISIDGYNAADNTA
-6 VNNGKNNEINSME
+6 NNTADIADTANVADYSTNEIQ
-19 DSFVRSLLNKEPK
+19 KA
-32 KEEPN
+32 
-37 DETENKSEVQ
+37 ENI
-47 PVRYKGGE
+47 PVRYEGGE
-55 TAEDVKGNTI
+55 TELDRNGQPYKAKVGSVLGKVIGNKESED
-65 TRPASGIDKFLGS
+65 
-78 LQAPYADGAPRPK
+78 
-91 VDQVPIKAKENEPEY
+91 IKAKKGEPED
-106 GYEWAEEA
+106 GYEWAQDA
-114 ASRVWDSGK
+114 AQKIMDTGK
-123 SLDEVEKDMN
+123 AYEEVEKDLANEYKLSQAQIDDDRSQYYGRRELTNDILSDRYNLDSLNGDEQFDAIDAVRLLRNN
-133 KDYPLA
+133 KS
-139 AARIKEATENLYKY
+139 NLHQ
-153 EKNKK
+153 EWLDLHALKN
-158 TPPYHKSYSYIA
+158 
-170 DGEGREESIYI
+170 
-181 DPKDQAEITIAN
+181 
-193 RYGFMLDDTDPLAG
+193 
-207 LYNPRPSEAA
+207 
-217 RLINSNKKL
+217 INSNAEFLRRYIKL
-226 KKAWQEYND
+226 KSALADMHVN
-235 LNYNNPAES
+235 
-244 NNRYSEIHQLLT
+244 
-256 EMGGTKSLKEL
+256 KSAKEL
-267 KKLGFSSQ
+267 KKLGFNSLEA
-275 DDYNNI
+275 YRGATN
-281 IDYLQKSLKT
+281 YLVNSLDT
-291 IQVRQ
+291 WA
-296 YNYRHPNKND
+296 ND
-306 STKVTDT
+306 VAGRILEKDKAKEEVKPLKV
-313 GTQPTSVYTKEDLSK
+313 
-328 SAETI
+328 
-333 AAENAE
+333 
-339 EAKKD
+339 
-344 QEEEERKK
+344 EEET
-352 RVAER
+352 
-357 SQAKNAAP
+357 AP
-365 EDTIEAKA
+365 TDSATVEETAPTEDT
-373 TTDTGYEATLTNLT
+373 TTDIGYEATLANLT

-392 KAFKEAEE
+392 KAFKEPDE
-400 LANREKSRKEAEA
+400 LANSEKSREEAEA
-413 EEKEIDKAAREA
+413 EEKEIDKAARKA

-433 EWIKNPTLISGIFGK
+433 EWVKNPTLISGIFGK
-448 SGLSTARRVGLGL
+448 SGLSIARRIGLGL
-461 ATLFSIFS
+461 ATLFAIFS

-479 KGDTDFKTEAMDALN
+479 RGNTDFKTEAMDALN

-502 KRANSIGDMAA
+502 KRASSIGDMAS

-533 KNLPLGRYVADEGT
+533 KNLPLGRYVADEGA

-572 ALREGYINSI
+572 ALKEGYINSI
-582 KNTPSQRYAYLDENG
+582 KNTPSLRDAYLDENG

-640 KNAKVKSTVHDAFF
+640 KNAKVRSTVHDVFF
-654 NTNADYINAIRVLQD
+654 NANADYINAIRVLQD
-669 ENRALEQS
+669 ENRVLEQS

-688 QMLESAGKFKN
+688 QMLGSAGKFKN
-699 TVSGLSTS
+699 TVAGLSTS

-720 AFNRYVESEGREE
+720 EFNRYVESRGREE

-747 NGEASAGFPIK
+747 NGKAGAKFPLKI
-758 VVPISAEI
+758 VPISAEL

-846 KINYNNTAI
+846 KIEFNNTAI

-888 KNSEW
+888 KNSDW
-893 YKHMLALS
+893 YKHRLALS

>member
-1 MVNTE
+1 MAIRDFSINDIINEQIKNADISVDGYNAADNTA
-6 VNNGKNNEINSME
+6 NNTADIADTANVADYSTNEIQKTE
-19 DSFVRSLLNKEPK
+19 DNEMQKAENIPVRYEGGETELDKNGQPYKAKPGSVLGKAIGNKEP
-32 KEEPN
+32 E
-37 DETENKSEVQ
+37 
-47 PVRYKGGE
+47 
-55 TAEDVKGNTI
+55 A
-65 TRPASGIDKFLGS
+65 
-78 LQAPYADGAPRPK
+78 
-91 VDQVPIKAKENEPEY
+91 IKAKKGEPED
-106 GYEWAEEA
+106 GYEWAQDA
-114 ASRVWDSGK
+114 AQKIMDTGK
-123 SLDEVEKDMN
+123 TYEEVEKDLANEYKLSQAQIDDDRSQYYGRRELTNDILSERYKLDRLNGGEQFDTIGAVRLLRNN
-133 KDYPLA
+133 KSNLHQEWLDLHALKDINSGAEFLRRYTNLKSVLA
-139 AARIKEATENLYKY
+139 DMDV
-153 EKNKK
+153 
-158 TPPYHKSYSYIA
+158 HKSA
-170 DGEGREESIYI
+170 
-181 DPKDQAEITIAN
+181 
-193 RYGFMLDDTDPLAG
+193 
-207 LYNPRPSEAA
+207 
-217 RLINSNKKL
+217 
-226 KKAWQEYND
+226 
-235 LNYNNPAES
+235 
-244 NNRYSEIHQLLT
+244 
-256 EMGGTKSLKEL
+256 KEL
-267 KKLGFSSQ
+267 KKLGFNSLEA
-275 DDYNNI
+275 YKGATN
-281 IDYLQKSLKT
+281 YLVNSLDTWANDVAGRMLEKDKAKEGVKPLKAKEEVKPLKVKEETAPTEKVAATPTEETTTTTEKT
-291 IQVRQ
+291 A
-296 YNYRHPNKND
+296 
-306 STKVTDT
+306 
-313 GTQPTSVYTKEDLSK
+313 PTE
-328 SAETI
+328 
-333 AAENAE
+333 
-339 EAKKD
+339 
-344 QEEEERKK
+344 
-352 RVAER
+352 
-357 SQAKNAAP
+357 
-365 EDTIEAKA
+365 
-373 TTDTGYEATLTNLT
+373 DTGYEATLANLT

-400 LANREKSRKEAEA
+400 LANREKSREEAEA
-413 EEKEIDKAAREA
+413 EEKEIDKAARKA

-433 EWIKNPTLISGIFGK
+433 EWVKNPTLISGIFGK

-461 ATLFSIFS
+461 AALFAIFS
-469 DVAANYGKGI
+469 DVAASYGKGI
-479 KGDTDFKTEAMDALN
+479 RGNTDFKTEAMDALN

-502 KRANSIGDMAA
+502 KRAESIGDMAA

-533 KNLPLGRYVADEGT
+533 KNLPLGRYMADEGA

-572 ALREGYINSI
+572 ALKEGYINSI
-582 KNTPSQRYAYLDENG
+582 KNTPSLRDAYLDENG

-607 LKKKKNAIENLG
+607 LNKKKNAIENLG

-626 ERLSNINKLLDIDE
+626 ERLSNIDKLLDIDE

-669 ENRALEQS
+669 ENRVLEQS

-707 TSNSAES
+707 TSNSTES

-720 AFNRYVESEGREE
+720 EFNRYVESKGREE

-747 NGEASAGFPIK
+747 NGEVGATFPLK
-758 VVPISAEI
+758 VVPISAEL

-814 QAVYNFLNTEK
+814 QAVYDFLNTEK

>member
-1 MVNTE
+1 MAIRDFSINDIINEQIKNADISVDGYNAADNTA
-6 VNNGKNNEINSME
+6 NNTADIADTANVADYSTNEIQKAE
-19 DSFVRSLLNKEPK
+19 DNEIQKA
-32 KEEPN
+32 
-37 DETENKSEVQ
+37 ENI
-47 PVRYKGGE
+47 PVRYEGGE
-55 TAEDVKGNTI
+55 TELDRNGQPYKAKVGSVLGKVIGNKESED
-65 TRPASGIDKFLGS
+65 
-78 LQAPYADGAPRPK
+78 
-91 VDQVPIKAKENEPEY
+91 IKAKKGEPED
-106 GYEWAEEA
+106 GYEWAQDA
-114 ASRVWDSGK
+114 AQKIMDTGK
-123 SLDEVEKDMN
+123 TYEEVEKDLANEYKLSQAQIDDDRSQYYGRRELTNDILSERYKLDRLNGGEQFDAIGAVRLLRNN
-133 KDYPLA
+133 KS
-139 AARIKEATENLYKY
+139 NLHQ
-153 EKNKK
+153 EWLDLHALKN
-158 TPPYHKSYSYIA
+158 
-170 DGEGREESIYI
+170 
-181 DPKDQAEITIAN
+181 
-193 RYGFMLDDTDPLAG
+193 
-207 LYNPRPSEAA
+207 
-217 RLINSNKKL
+217 INSNAEFLRRYTKL
-226 KKAWQEYND
+226 KSALADMHVN
-235 LNYNNPAES
+235 
-244 NNRYSEIHQLLT
+244 
-256 EMGGTKSLKEL
+256 KSAKEL
-267 KKLGFSSQ
+267 KKLGFNSLEA
-275 DDYNNI
+275 YRGAIN
-281 IDYLQKSLKT
+281 YLVNSLDT
-291 IQVRQ
+291 WA
-296 YNYRHPNKND
+296 ND
-306 STKVTDT
+306 VAGRILEKDKV
-313 GTQPTSVYTKEDLSK
+313 
-328 SAETI
+328 
-333 AAENAE
+333 
-339 EAKKD
+339 
-344 QEEEERKK
+344 EEEVKPLKVEEEVKPLK
-352 RVAER
+352 VEEEV
-357 SQAKNAAP
+357 KPLKVEEETAP
-365 EDTIEAKA
+365 TEDT
-373 TTDTGYEATLTNLT
+373 TTDIGYEATLANLT

-400 LANREKSRKEAEA
+400 LANREKSREEAEA
-413 EEKEIDKAAREA
+413 EEKEIDKAARKA

-433 EWIKNPTLISGIFGK
+433 EWVKNPTLISGIFGK

-461 ATLFSIFS
+461 AALFAIFS
-469 DVAANYGKGI
+469 DVAASYGKGI
-479 KGDTDFKTEAMDALN
+479 RGNTDFKTEAMDALN

-502 KRANSIGDMAA
+502 KRAGSIGDMAA

-533 KNLPLGRYVADEGT
+533 KNLPLGRYVADEGA

-572 ALREGYINSI
+572 ALKEGYINSI
-582 KNTPSQRYAYLDENG
+582 KNTPSLRDAYLDENG

-626 ERLSNINKLLDIDE
+626 ERLSNIDKLLDIDE

-669 ENRALEQS
+669 ENRVLEQS

-699 TVSGLSTS
+699 TVAGLSTS

-720 AFNRYVESEGREE
+720 AFNRYIESEGREE

-747 NGEASAGFPIK
+747 NGEAGATFPLK
-758 VVPISAEI
+758 VVPISAEL

-814 QAVYNFLNTEK
+814 QAVYDFLNTEK
-825 AKGAEADFNK
+825 AKGAEADFNM

-846 KINYNNTAI
+846 KIEFNNTAI

-893 YKHMLALS
+893 YKHVLALS

>member
-1 MVNTE
+1 MAIRDFSINDIINEQIKNADISVDGYNAADNTA
-6 VNNGKNNEINSME
+6 NNTADIADTANVADYSTNEIQKAE
-19 DSFVRSLLNKEPK
+19 DNEIQKA
-32 KEEPN
+32 
-37 DETENKSEVQ
+37 ENI
-47 PVRYKGGE
+47 PVRYEGGE
-55 TAEDVKGNTI
+55 TELDRNGQPYKAKVGSVLGKVVGNKESED
-65 TRPASGIDKFLGS
+65 
-78 LQAPYADGAPRPK
+78 
-91 VDQVPIKAKENEPEY
+91 IKAKKGEPED
-106 GYEWAEEA
+106 GYEWAQDA
-114 ASRVWDSGK
+114 AQKIMDTGK
-123 SLDEVEKDMN
+123 TYEEVEKDLANEYKLSQAQIDDDRSQYYGRRELTNDILSERYKLDRLNGGEQFDTIGAVRLLRNN
-133 KDYPLA
+133 KSNLHQEWLDLHALKDINSGAEFLRRYTNLKSVLA
-139 AARIKEATENLYKY
+139 DMDV
-153 EKNKK
+153 
-158 TPPYHKSYSYIA
+158 HKSA
-170 DGEGREESIYI
+170 
-181 DPKDQAEITIAN
+181 
-193 RYGFMLDDTDPLAG
+193 
-207 LYNPRPSEAA
+207 
-217 RLINSNKKL
+217 
-226 KKAWQEYND
+226 
-235 LNYNNPAES
+235 
-244 NNRYSEIHQLLT
+244 
-256 EMGGTKSLKEL
+256 KEL
-267 KKLGFSSQ
+267 KKLGFNSLEA
-275 DDYNNI
+275 YKGATN
-281 IDYLQKSLKT
+281 YLVNSLDTWANDVAGRMLEKDKAKEGVKPLKVKEETAPTEKVAATPTEETTTTTEKT
-291 IQVRQ
+291 A
-296 YNYRHPNKND
+296 
-306 STKVTDT
+306 
-313 GTQPTSVYTKEDLSK
+313 PTE
-328 SAETI
+328 
-333 AAENAE
+333 
-339 EAKKD
+339 
-344 QEEEERKK
+344 
-352 RVAER
+352 
-357 SQAKNAAP
+357 
-365 EDTIEAKA
+365 
-373 TTDTGYEATLTNLT
+373 DTGYEATLANLT

-400 LANREKSRKEAEA
+400 LANREKSREEAEA
-413 EEKEIDKAAREA
+413 EEKEIDKAARKA

-433 EWIKNPTLISGIFGK
+433 EWVKNPTLISGIFGK

-461 ATLFSIFS
+461 AALFAIFS
-469 DVAANYGKGI
+469 DVAASYGKGI
-479 KGDTDFKTEAMDALN
+479 RGNTDFKTEAMDALN

-502 KRANSIGDMAA
+502 KRAESIGDMAA

-533 KNLPLGRYVADEGT
+533 KNLPLGRYMADEGA

-572 ALREGYINSI
+572 ALKEGYINSI
-582 KNTPSQRYAYLDENG
+582 KNTPSLRDAYLDENG

-607 LKKKKNAIENLG
+607 LNKKKNAIENLG

-626 ERLSNINKLLDIDE
+626 ERLSNIDKLLDIDE

-669 ENRALEQS
+669 ENRVLEQS

-707 TSNSAES
+707 TSNSTES

-720 AFNRYVESEGREE
+720 EFNRYVESKGREE

-747 NGEASAGFPIK
+747 NGEVGATFPLK
-758 VVPISAEI
+758 VVPISAEL

-778 EYIDT
+778 EYINT

-814 QAVYNFLNTEK
+814 QAVYDFLNTEK

>member
-1 MVNTE
+1 MAIRDFSINDIINEQIKNAGISVDGYNAADNTA
-6 VNNGKNNEINSME
+6 NNTADIADTANVADYSTNEIQKAE
-19 DSFVRSLLNKEPK
+19 DNEIQKA
-32 KEEPN
+32 
-37 DETENKSEVQ
+37 ENI
-47 PVRYKGGE
+47 PVRYEGGE
-55 TAEDVKGNTI
+55 TELDRNGQPYKAKVGSVLGKVASNKESED
-65 TRPASGIDKFLGS
+65 
-78 LQAPYADGAPRPK
+78 
-91 VDQVPIKAKENEPEY
+91 IKAKKGEPED
-106 GYEWAEEA
+106 GYEWAQDA
-114 ASRVWDSGK
+114 AQKIMDTGK
-123 SLDEVEKDMN
+123 TYEEVEKDLANEYKLSQAQIDDDRSQYYGRRELTNDILSERYKLDRLNGGEQFDTIGAVRLLRNN
-133 KDYPLA
+133 KSNLHQEWLDLHA
-139 AARIKEATENLYKY
+139 A
-153 EKNKK
+153 
-158 TPPYHKSYSYIA
+158 
-170 DGEGREESIYI
+170 
-181 DPKDQAEITIAN
+181 KD
-193 RYGFMLDDTDPLAG
+193 
-207 LYNPRPSEAA
+207 
-217 RLINSNKKL
+217 INSSEEFFRRYIRL
-226 KKAWQEYND
+226 KSALADMQGY
-235 LNYNNPAES
+235 
-244 NNRYSEIHQLLT
+244 
-256 EMGGTKSLKEL
+256 KSAKEL
-267 KKLGFSSQ
+267 KKLGFNSLEA
-275 DDYNNI
+275 YNGATN
-281 IDYLQKSLKT
+281 YLVNSLDT
-291 IQVRQ
+291 WA
-296 YNYRHPNKND
+296 ND
-306 STKVTDT
+306 VAGRILGKD
-313 GTQPTSVYTKEDLSK
+313 
-328 SAETI
+328 
-333 AAENAE
+333 
-339 EAKKD
+339 EAKEEVKPLKV
-344 QEEEERKK
+344 EEEVKPLK
-352 RVAER
+352 
-357 SQAKNAAP
+357 AKEEVKP
-365 EDTIEAKA
+365 LKVKEE
-373 TTDTGYEATLTNLT
+373 TTTTEKTTPTEDTGYEATLANLT

-400 LANREKSRKEAEA
+400 LANREKSREEAEA
-413 EEKEIDKAAREA
+413 EEKEIDKAARKA

-433 EWIKNPTLISGIFGK
+433 EWVKNPTLISGIFGK

-461 ATLFSIFS
+461 AALFAIFS
-469 DVAANYGKGI
+469 DVAASYGKGI
-479 KGDTDFKTEAMDALN
+479 RGNTDFKTEAMDALN

-502 KRANSIGDMAA
+502 KRAESIGDMAA

-524 KLLKDIEKI
+524 KLLKDVEKI
-533 KNLPLGRYVADEGT
+533 KNLPLGRYVADEGA

-572 ALREGYINSI
+572 ALKEGYINSI
-582 KNTPSQRYAYLDENG
+582 KNTPSLRDAYLDENG

-607 LKKKKNAIENLG
+607 LKKEKNAIENLG

-626 ERLSNINKLLDIDE
+626 ERLSNIDKLLDIDE
-640 KNAKVKSTVHDAFF
+640 KNAKVRSTVHDAFF

-699 TVSGLSTS
+699 TVTGLSTS
-707 TSNSAES
+707 TSNSTES

-720 AFNRYVESEGREE
+720 AFNRYVESKGREE

-747 NGEASAGFPIK
+747 NGEVGATFPLK
-758 VVPISAEI
+758 VVPISAEL

-814 QAVYNFLNTEK
+814 QAVYDFLNTEK

-846 KINYNNTAI
+846 KIEFNNTAI
-855 EKLQEMQNT
+855 EKLQDMQNT

>member
-1 MVNTE
+1 MAIRDFSINDIINEQIKNADISVDGYNAADNTA
-6 VNNGKNNEINSME
+6 NNTADIADTANVADYSTNEIQKAE
-19 DSFVRSLLNKEPK
+19 DNEIQKA
-32 KEEPN
+32 
-37 DETENKSEVQ
+37 ENM
-47 PVRYKGGE
+47 PVRYEGGE
-55 TAEDVKGNTI
+55 TELDRNGQPYKAKVGSVLGKVIGNKESED
-65 TRPASGIDKFLGS
+65 
-78 LQAPYADGAPRPK
+78 
-91 VDQVPIKAKENEPEY
+91 IKAKKGEPED
-106 GYEWAEEA
+106 GYEWAQDA
-114 ASRVWDSGK
+114 AQKIMDTGK
-123 SLDEVEKDMN
+123 TYEEVEKDLANEYKLSQAQIDDDRSQYYGRRELTNDILSERYKLDRLNGGEQFDAIGAVRLLRNN
-133 KDYPLA
+133 KS
-139 AARIKEATENLYKY
+139 NLHQ
-153 EKNKK
+153 EWLDLHALKN
-158 TPPYHKSYSYIA
+158 
-170 DGEGREESIYI
+170 
-181 DPKDQAEITIAN
+181 
-193 RYGFMLDDTDPLAG
+193 
-207 LYNPRPSEAA
+207 
-217 RLINSNKKL
+217 INSNAEFLRRYTKL
-226 KKAWQEYND
+226 KSALADMHVN
-235 LNYNNPAES
+235 
-244 NNRYSEIHQLLT
+244 
-256 EMGGTKSLKEL
+256 KSAKEL
-267 KKLGFSSQ
+267 KKLGFNSLEA
-275 DDYNNI
+275 YRGAIN
-281 IDYLQKSLKT
+281 YLVNSLDT
-291 IQVRQ
+291 WA
-296 YNYRHPNKND
+296 ND
-306 STKVTDT
+306 VAGRILEKDKV
-313 GTQPTSVYTKEDLSK
+313 
-328 SAETI
+328 
-333 AAENAE
+333 
-339 EAKKD
+339 
-344 QEEEERKK
+344 EEEVKPLKAKEETAPTEK
-352 RVAER
+352 VAATPTEET
-357 SQAKNAAP
+357 AP
-365 EDTIEAKA
+365 TE
-373 TTDTGYEATLTNLT
+373 DTGYEAALTSLT

-392 KAFKEAEE
+392 KTFKEAEE
-400 LANREKSRKEAEA
+400 LANREKSREEAEA
-413 EEKEIDKAAREA
+413 EEKEIDRAARKA

-433 EWIKNPTLISGIFGK
+433 EWVKNPTLISGIFGK

-461 ATLFSIFS
+461 AALFAIFS
-469 DVAANYGKGI
+469 DVAASYGKGI
-479 KGDTDFKTEAMDALN
+479 RGNTDFKTEAMDALN

-502 KRANSIGDMAA
+502 KRAGSIGDMAA

-533 KNLPLGRYVADEGT
+533 KNLPLGRYVADEGA

-572 ALREGYINSI
+572 ALKEGYINSI
-582 KNTPSQRYAYLDENG
+582 KNTPSLRDAYLDENG

-626 ERLSNINKLLDIDE
+626 ERLSNIDKLLDIDE

-669 ENRALEQS
+669 ENRVLEQS

-699 TVSGLSTS
+699 TVAGLSTS

-720 AFNRYVESEGREE
+720 EFNRYVESKGREE

-747 NGEASAGFPIK
+747 NGEAGATFPLK
-758 VVPISAEI
+758 VVPISAEL

-778 EYIDT
+778 EYVNT

-814 QAVYNFLNTEK
+814 QAVYDFLNTEK
-825 AKGAEADFNK
+825 AKGAEADFNM

-846 KINYNNTAI
+846 KIEFNNTAI

-893 YKHMLALS
+893 YKHVLALS

>member
-1 MVNTE
+1 MAIRDFSINDIINEQIKNADISVDGYNAADNTA
-6 VNNGKNNEINSME
+6 NNTADIADTANVADYSTNEIQKAE
-19 DSFVRSLLNKEPK
+19 DNEIQKA
-32 KEEPN
+32 
-37 DETENKSEVQ
+37 ENI
-47 PVRYKGGE
+47 PVRYEGGE
-55 TAEDVKGNTI
+55 TELDRNGQPYKAKVGSVLGKVVSNKESED
-65 TRPASGIDKFLGS
+65 
-78 LQAPYADGAPRPK
+78 
-91 VDQVPIKAKENEPEY
+91 IKAKKGEPED
-106 GYEWAEEA
+106 GYEWAQDA
-114 ASRVWDSGK
+114 AQKIMDTGK
-123 SLDEVEKDMN
+123 TYEEVEKDLANEYKLSQAQIDDDRSQYYGRRELTNDILSERYKLDRLNGGEQFDTIGAVRLLRNN
-133 KDYPLA
+133 KS
-139 AARIKEATENLYKY
+139 NLHQ
-153 EKNKK
+153 EWLDL
-158 TPPYHKSYSYIA
+158 H
-170 DGEGREESIYI
+170 DL
-181 DPKDQAEITIAN
+181 KD
-193 RYGFMLDDTDPLAG
+193 
-207 LYNPRPSEAA
+207 
-217 RLINSNKKL
+217 INSGAEFLRRYTRL
-226 KKAWQEYND
+226 KSVLADMDVY
-235 LNYNNPAES
+235 
-244 NNRYSEIHQLLT
+244 
-256 EMGGTKSLKEL
+256 KSAKEL
-267 KKLGFSSQ
+267 KKLGFNSLEA
-275 DDYNNI
+275 YKGATN
-281 IDYLQKSLKT
+281 YLVNSLDTWANDVAGRMLEKDKAKEGVKPLKVKEETAPTEKVAATPTEETTTTTEKT
-291 IQVRQ
+291 A
-296 YNYRHPNKND
+296 
-306 STKVTDT
+306 
-313 GTQPTSVYTKEDLSK
+313 PTTEK
-328 SAETI
+328 T
-333 AAENAE
+333 
-339 EAKKD
+339 
-344 QEEEERKK
+344 
-352 RVAER
+352 
-357 SQAKNAAP
+357 AP
-365 EDTIEAKA
+365 TE
-373 TTDTGYEATLTNLT
+373 DTGYEATLANLT

-400 LANREKSRKEAEA
+400 LANREKSREEAEA
-413 EEKEIDKAAREA
+413 EEKEIDKAARKA

-433 EWIKNPTLISGIFGK
+433 EWVKNPTLISGIFGK

-461 ATLFSIFS
+461 AALFAIFS
-469 DVAANYGKGI
+469 DVAASYGKGI
-479 KGDTDFKTEAMDALN
+479 RGNTDFKTEAMDALN

-502 KRANSIGDMAA
+502 KRAESIGDMAA

-533 KNLPLGRYVADEGT
+533 KNLPLGRYMADEGA

-572 ALREGYINSI
+572 ALKEGYINSI
-582 KNTPSQRYAYLDENG
+582 KNTPSLRDAYLDENG

-607 LKKKKNAIENLG
+607 LNKKKNAIENLG

-626 ERLSNINKLLDIDE
+626 ERLSNIDKLLDIDE

-669 ENRALEQS
+669 ENRVLEQS

-707 TSNSAES
+707 TSNSTES

-720 AFNRYVESEGREE
+720 EFNRYVESKGREE

-747 NGEASAGFPIK
+747 NGEVGATFPLK
-758 VVPISAEI
+758 VVPISAEL

-814 QAVYNFLNTEK
+814 QAVYDFLNTEK

-846 KINYNNTAI
+846 KIEFNNTAI
-855 EKLQEMQNT
+855 EKLQDMQNT

>member
-1 MVNTE
+1 MAIRDFSINDIINEQIKNADISVDGYNAADNTA
-6 VNNGKNNEINSME
+6 NNTADIADTANVADYSTNEIQKAE
-19 DSFVRSLLNKEPK
+19 DNEMQKA
-32 KEEPN
+32 
-37 DETENKSEVQ
+37 ENI
-47 PVRYKGGE
+47 PVRYEGGE
-55 TAEDVKGNTI
+55 TELDRNGQPYKAKVGSALGKVVGNKESED
-65 TRPASGIDKFLGS
+65 
-78 LQAPYADGAPRPK
+78 
-91 VDQVPIKAKENEPEY
+91 IKAKKGEPED
-106 GYEWAEEA
+106 GYEWAQDA
-114 ASRVWDSGK
+114 AQKIMDTGK
-123 SLDEVEKDMN
+123 TYEEVEKDLANEYKLSQAQIDDDRSQYYGRRELTNDILSERYKLDRLNGGEQFDTIGAVRLLRNN
-133 KDYPLA
+133 KS
-139 AARIKEATENLYKY
+139 NLHQ
-153 EKNKK
+153 EWLDL
-158 TPPYHKSYSYIA
+158 HA
-170 DGEGREESIYI
+170 L
-181 DPKDQAEITIAN
+181 KD
-193 RYGFMLDDTDPLAG
+193 
-207 LYNPRPSEAA
+207 
-217 RLINSNKKL
+217 INSGAEFLRRYTNL
-226 KKAWQEYND
+226 KSVLADMDVY
-235 LNYNNPAES
+235 
-244 NNRYSEIHQLLT
+244 
-256 EMGGTKSLKEL
+256 KSAKEL
-267 KKLGFSSQ
+267 KKLGFNSLEA
-275 DDYNNI
+275 YKGATN
-281 IDYLQKSLKT
+281 YLVNSLDT
-291 IQVRQ
+291 WA
-296 YNYRHPNKND
+296 ND
-306 STKVTDT
+306 VAGRMLGKD
-313 GTQPTSVYTKEDLSK
+313 
-328 SAETI
+328 
-333 AAENAE
+333 
-339 EAKKD
+339 EAKEGVKPLKAKEEVKPLKAKEEVKPLKAKEEVKPLKV
-344 QEEEERKK
+344 EEET
-352 RVAER
+352 V
-357 SQAKNAAP
+357 P
-365 EDTIEAKA
+365 TEDTA
-373 TTDTGYEATLTNLT
+373 TDIGYEATLANLT

-400 LANREKSRKEAEA
+400 LANREKSREEAEA
-413 EEKEIDKAAREA
+413 EEKEIDKAARKA

-433 EWIKNPTLISGIFGK
+433 EWVKNPTLISGIFGK

-461 ATLFSIFS
+461 ATLFAIFS
-469 DVAANYGKGI
+469 DVAASYGKGI
-479 KGDTDFKTEAMDALN
+479 RGNTDFKTEAMDALN

-502 KRANSIGDMAA
+502 KRAGSIGDMAA

-533 KNLPLGRYVADEGT
+533 KNLPLGRYMADEGA

-572 ALREGYINSI
+572 ALKEGYINSI
-582 KNTPSQRYAYLDENG
+582 KNTPSLRDAYLDENG

-626 ERLSNINKLLDIDE
+626 ERLSNIDKLLDIDE
-640 KNAKVKSTVHDAFF
+640 KNAKVRSTVHDAFF

-669 ENRALEQS
+669 ENRVLEKS

-699 TVSGLSTS
+699 TVAGLSTS
-707 TSNSAES
+707 TSNSTES

-720 AFNRYVESEGREE
+720 AFNRYVESKGREE

-747 NGEASAGFPIK
+747 NGEVGATFPLK
-758 VVPISAEI
+758 VVPISAEL

-796 TKVKAASSASG
+796 TKIKAASSSSG

-814 QAVYNFLNTEK
+814 QAVYDFLNTEK

-846 KINYNNTAI
+846 KIEFNNTAI
-855 EKLQEMQNT
+855 EKLQDMQNT

>member
-1 MVNTE
+1 MAIRDFSINDIINEQIKNADISVDGYNAADNTA
-6 VNNGKNNEINSME
+6 NNTADIADTANVADYSTNEIQKTE
-19 DSFVRSLLNKEPK
+19 DNEMQKA
-32 KEEPN
+32 
-37 DETENKSEVQ
+37 ENI
-47 PVRYKGGE
+47 PVRYEGGE
-55 TAEDVKGNTI
+55 TELDKNGQPYKAKVSSVLGKVVDNKESED
-65 TRPASGIDKFLGS
+65 
-78 LQAPYADGAPRPK
+78 
-91 VDQVPIKAKENEPEY
+91 IKAKKGEPED
-106 GYEWAEEA
+106 GYEWAQDA
-114 ASRVWDSGK
+114 AQKIMDTGK
-123 SLDEVEKDMN
+123 TYEEVEKDLANEYKLSQAQIDDDRSQYYGRRELTNDILSERYKLDRLNGGEQFDTIGAVRLLRNN
-133 KDYPLA
+133 KS
-139 AARIKEATENLYKY
+139 NLHQ
-153 EKNKK
+153 EWLDL
-158 TPPYHKSYSYIA
+158 HA
-170 DGEGREESIYI
+170 L
-181 DPKDQAEITIAN
+181 KD
-193 RYGFMLDDTDPLAG
+193 
-207 LYNPRPSEAA
+207 
-217 RLINSNKKL
+217 INSGAEFLRRYTNL
-226 KKAWQEYND
+226 KSVLADMDVY
-235 LNYNNPAES
+235 
-244 NNRYSEIHQLLT
+244 
-256 EMGGTKSLKEL
+256 KSAKEL
-267 KKLGFSSQ
+267 KKLGFNSLEA
-275 DDYNNI
+275 YKGATN
-281 IDYLQKSLKT
+281 YLVNSLDT
-291 IQVRQ
+291 WA
-296 YNYRHPNKND
+296 ND
-306 STKVTDT
+306 VAGRILGKD
-313 GTQPTSVYTKEDLSK
+313 
-328 SAETI
+328 
-333 AAENAE
+333 
-339 EAKKD
+339 EAKEGVKPLKAK
-344 QEEEERKK
+344 EEVKPLKVKEETAPTEK
-352 RVAER
+352 VAATPTEETTTTTE
-357 SQAKNAAP
+357 KTAP
-365 EDTIEAKA
+365 TEDI
-373 TTDTGYEATLTNLT
+373 GYEATLANLT

-400 LANREKSRKEAEA
+400 LANREKSREEAEA
-413 EEKEIDKAAREA
+413 EEKEIDKAARKA

-433 EWIKNPTLISGIFGK
+433 EWVKNPTLISGIFGK

-461 ATLFSIFS
+461 AALFAIFS
-469 DVAANYGKGI
+469 DVAASYGKGI
-479 KGDTDFKTEAMDALN
+479 RGNTDFKTEAMDALN

-502 KRANSIGDMAA
+502 KRAESIGDMAA

-533 KNLPLGRYVADEGT
+533 KNLPLGRYMADEGA

-572 ALREGYINSI
+572 ALKEGYINSI
-582 KNTPSQRYAYLDENG
+582 KNTPSLRDAYLDENG

-626 ERLSNINKLLDIDE
+626 ERLSNIDKLLDIDE

-669 ENRALEQS
+669 ENRVLEQS

-707 TSNSAES
+707 TSNSTES

-720 AFNRYVESEGREE
+720 AFNRYVESKGREE
-733 VNRELEKHGWQAEL
+733 VNRELEKHGWQAEV
-747 NGEASAGFPIK
+747 NGEAGATFPLK
-758 VVPISAEI
+758 VVPISAEL

-814 QAVYNFLNTEK
+814 QAVYDFLNTEK

>member
-1 MVNTE
+1 MAIRDFSINDIINEQIKNADISVDGYNAADNTA
-6 VNNGKNNEINSME
+6 NNTADIADTANVADYSTNEIQKTE
-19 DSFVRSLLNKEPK
+19 DNEMQKA
-32 KEEPN
+32 
-37 DETENKSEVQ
+37 ENI
-47 PVRYKGGE
+47 PVRYEGGE
-55 TAEDVKGNTI
+55 TELDKNGQPYKAKVSSVLGKVVDNKESED
-65 TRPASGIDKFLGS
+65 
-78 LQAPYADGAPRPK
+78 
-91 VDQVPIKAKENEPEY
+91 IKAKKGEPED
-106 GYEWAEEA
+106 GYEWAQDA
-114 ASRVWDSGK
+114 AQKIMDTGK
-123 SLDEVEKDMN
+123 TYEEVEKDLANEYKLSQAQIDDDRSQYYGRRELTNDILSERYKLDRLNGGEQFDTIGAVRLLRNN
-133 KDYPLA
+133 KS
-139 AARIKEATENLYKY
+139 NLHQ
-153 EKNKK
+153 EWLDL
-158 TPPYHKSYSYIA
+158 HA
-170 DGEGREESIYI
+170 L
-181 DPKDQAEITIAN
+181 KD
-193 RYGFMLDDTDPLAG
+193 
-207 LYNPRPSEAA
+207 
-217 RLINSNKKL
+217 INSGAEFLRRYTNL
-226 KKAWQEYND
+226 KSVLADMDVY
-235 LNYNNPAES
+235 
-244 NNRYSEIHQLLT
+244 
-256 EMGGTKSLKEL
+256 KSAKEL
-267 KKLGFSSQ
+267 KKLGFNSLEA
-275 DDYNNI
+275 YKGATN
-281 IDYLQKSLKT
+281 YLVNSLDT
-291 IQVRQ
+291 WA
-296 YNYRHPNKND
+296 ND
-306 STKVTDT
+306 VAGRILGKD
-313 GTQPTSVYTKEDLSK
+313 
-328 SAETI
+328 
-333 AAENAE
+333 
-339 EAKKD
+339 EAKEGVKPLKAK
-344 QEEEERKK
+344 EEVKPLKVKEETAPTEK
-352 RVAER
+352 VAATPTEETTTTTE
-357 SQAKNAAP
+357 KTAP
-365 EDTIEAKA
+365 TEDI
-373 TTDTGYEATLTNLT
+373 GYEATLANLT

-400 LANREKSRKEAEA
+400 LANREKSREEAEA
-413 EEKEIDKAAREA
+413 EEKEIDKAARKA

-433 EWIKNPTLISGIFGK
+433 EWVKNPTLISGIFGK

-461 ATLFSIFS
+461 AALFAIFS
-469 DVAANYGKGI
+469 DVAASYGKGI
-479 KGDTDFKTEAMDALN
+479 RGNTDFKTEAMDALN

-502 KRANSIGDMAA
+502 KRAESIGDMAA

-533 KNLPLGRYVADEGT
+533 KNLPLGRYMADEGA

-572 ALREGYINSI
+572 ALKEGYINSI
-582 KNTPSQRYAYLDENG
+582 KNTPSLRDAYLDENG

-626 ERLSNINKLLDIDE
+626 ERLSNIDKLLDIDE

-669 ENRALEQS
+669 ENRVLEQS

-707 TSNSAES
+707 TSNSTES

-720 AFNRYVESEGREE
+720 AFNRYVESKGREE

-747 NGEASAGFPIK
+747 NGEVGATFPLK
-758 VVPISAEI
+758 VVPISAEL

-814 QAVYNFLNTEK
+814 QAVYDFLNTEK

>member
-1 MVNTE
+1 MAIRDFSINDIINEQTKNADINVDGYNAADNMANNTADIADTAN
-6 VNNGKNNEINSME
+6 VADYSTNEIQKAE
-19 DSFVRSLLNKEPK
+19 DNEIQKA
-32 KEEPN
+32 
-37 DETENKSEVQ
+37 ENI
-47 PVRYKGGE
+47 PVRYEGGE
-55 TAEDVKGNTI
+55 TELDRNG
-65 TRPASGIDKFLGS
+65 
-78 LQAPYADGAPRPK
+78 QPYKAK
-91 VDQVPIKAKENEPEY
+91 VDSVLGKVVGNKESEDIKAKKGEPED
-106 GYEWAEEA
+106 GYEWAQDA
-114 ASRVWDSGK
+114 AQKIMDTGK
-123 SLDEVEKDMN
+123 TYEEVEKDLANEYRLSQAQIDDDRSQYYGRRELTNDILSERYKLDRLNGGEQFDTIGAVRLLRNN
-133 KDYPLA
+133 KS
-139 AARIKEATENLYKY
+139 NLHQ
-153 EKNKK
+153 EWLDLHDLKN
-158 TPPYHKSYSYIA
+158 
-170 DGEGREESIYI
+170 
-181 DPKDQAEITIAN
+181 
-193 RYGFMLDDTDPLAG
+193 
-207 LYNPRPSEAA
+207 
-217 RLINSNKKL
+217 INSGAEFLRRYTKL
-226 KKAWQEYND
+226 KSALVDMDAY
-235 LNYNNPAES
+235 
-244 NNRYSEIHQLLT
+244 
-256 EMGGTKSLKEL
+256 KSAKEL
-267 KKLGFSSQ
+267 KKLGFNSLEA
-275 DDYNNI
+275 YKGATN
-281 IDYLQKSLKT
+281 YLVYSLDTWANDVAGRMLEKDKAKEAVKPLKVKEETTPTEKVAATPTEKVAATPTEEITTTTEKT
-291 IQVRQ
+291 A
-296 YNYRHPNKND
+296 
-306 STKVTDT
+306 
-313 GTQPTSVYTKEDLSK
+313 PTE
-328 SAETI
+328 
-333 AAENAE
+333 
-339 EAKKD
+339 
-344 QEEEERKK
+344 
-352 RVAER
+352 
-357 SQAKNAAP
+357 
-365 EDTIEAKA
+365 
-373 TTDTGYEATLTNLT
+373 DTGYEATLANLT

-400 LANREKSRKEAEA
+400 LANREKSREEAEA
-413 EEKEIDKAAREA
+413 EEKEIDKAARKA

-433 EWIKNPTLISGIFGK
+433 EWVKNPTLISGIFGK

-461 ATLFSIFS
+461 AALFAIFS
-469 DVAANYGKGI
+469 DVAASYGKGI
-479 KGDTDFKTEAMDALN
+479 RGNTDFKTEAMDALN

-502 KRANSIGDMAA
+502 KRASSIGDMAA

-533 KNLPLGRYVADEGT
+533 KNLPLGRYMADEGA

-572 ALREGYINSI
+572 ALKEGYINSI
-582 KNTPSQRYAYLDENG
+582 KNTPSLRDAYLDENG

-626 ERLSNINKLLDIDE
+626 ERLSNIDKLLDIDE

-669 ENRALEQS
+669 ENRVLEQS

-707 TSNSAES
+707 TSNSTES

-720 AFNRYVESEGREE
+720 EFNRYVESKGREE

-747 NGEASAGFPIK
+747 NGEVGATFPLK
-758 VVPISAEI
+758 VVPISAEL

-796 TKVKAASSASG
+796 TKVKAASSSSG

-814 QAVYNFLNTEK
+814 QAVYDFLNTEK

-846 KINYNNTAI
+846 KIEFNNTAI
-855 EKLQEMQNT
+855 EKLQDMQNI

>member
-1 MVNTE
+1 MAIRDFSINDIINEQIKNADISVDGYNAADNTA
-6 VNNGKNNEINSME
+6 NNTADIADTANVADYSTNEIQKTE
-19 DSFVRSLLNKEPK
+19 DNEMQKAENIPVRYEGGETELDKNGQPYKAKPGSVLGKAIGNKEP
-32 KEEPN
+32 E
-37 DETENKSEVQ
+37 
-47 PVRYKGGE
+47 
-55 TAEDVKGNTI
+55 A
-65 TRPASGIDKFLGS
+65 
-78 LQAPYADGAPRPK
+78 
-91 VDQVPIKAKENEPEY
+91 IKAKKGEPED
-106 GYEWAEEA
+106 GYEWAQDA
-114 ASRVWDSGK
+114 AQKIMDTGK
-123 SLDEVEKDMN
+123 TYEEVEKDLANEYKLSQAQIDDDRSQYYGRRELTNDILSERYKLDRLNGGEQFDTIGAVRLLRNN
-133 KDYPLA
+133 KSNLHQEWLDLHALKDINSGAEFLRRYTNLKSVLA
-139 AARIKEATENLYKY
+139 DMDV
-153 EKNKK
+153 
-158 TPPYHKSYSYIA
+158 HKSA
-170 DGEGREESIYI
+170 
-181 DPKDQAEITIAN
+181 
-193 RYGFMLDDTDPLAG
+193 
-207 LYNPRPSEAA
+207 
-217 RLINSNKKL
+217 
-226 KKAWQEYND
+226 
-235 LNYNNPAES
+235 
-244 NNRYSEIHQLLT
+244 
-256 EMGGTKSLKEL
+256 KEL
-267 KKLGFSSQ
+267 KKLGFNSLEA
-275 DDYNNI
+275 YKGATN
-281 IDYLQKSLKT
+281 YLVNSLDTWANDVAGRMLEKDKAKEGVKPLKAKEEVKPLKVKEETAPTEKVAATPTEETTTTTEKT
-291 IQVRQ
+291 A
-296 YNYRHPNKND
+296 
-306 STKVTDT
+306 
-313 GTQPTSVYTKEDLSK
+313 PTE
-328 SAETI
+328 
-333 AAENAE
+333 
-339 EAKKD
+339 
-344 QEEEERKK
+344 
-352 RVAER
+352 
-357 SQAKNAAP
+357 
-365 EDTIEAKA
+365 
-373 TTDTGYEATLTNLT
+373 DTGYEATLANLT

-400 LANREKSRKEAEA
+400 LANREKSREEAEA
-413 EEKEIDKAAREA
+413 EEKEIDKAARKA

-433 EWIKNPTLISGIFGK
+433 EWVKNPTLISGIFGK

-461 ATLFSIFS
+461 AALFAIFS
-469 DVAANYGKGI
+469 DVAASYGKGI
-479 KGDTDFKTEAMDALN
+479 RGNTDFKTEAMDALN

-502 KRANSIGDMAA
+502 KRAESIGDMAA

-533 KNLPLGRYVADEGT
+533 KNLPLGRYMADEGA

-572 ALREGYINSI
+572 ALKEGYINSI
-582 KNTPSQRYAYLDENG
+582 KNTPSLRDAYLDENG

-607 LKKKKNAIENLG
+607 LNKKKNAIENLG

-626 ERLSNINKLLDIDE
+626 ERLSNIDKLLDIDE

-669 ENRALEQS
+669 ENRVLEQS

-707 TSNSAES
+707 TSNSTES

-720 AFNRYVESEGREE
+720 EFNRYVESKGREE
-733 VNRELEKHGWQAEL
+733 VNRELEKHGWQAEV
-747 NGEASAGFPIK
+747 NGEAGATFPLK
-758 VVPISAEI
+758 VVPISAEL

-814 QAVYNFLNTEK
+814 QAVYDFLNTEK

>member
-1 MVNTE
+1 MAIRDFSINDIINEQIKNAGISVDGYNAADNTA
-6 VNNGKNNEINSME
+6 NNTADIADTANVADYSTNEIQKAE
-19 DSFVRSLLNKEPK
+19 DNEMQKA
-32 KEEPN
+32 
-37 DETENKSEVQ
+37 ENI
-47 PVRYKGGE
+47 PVRYEGGE
-55 TAEDVKGNTI
+55 TELDRNGQPYKAKVGSVLGKVVGNKESED
-65 TRPASGIDKFLGS
+65 
-78 LQAPYADGAPRPK
+78 
-91 VDQVPIKAKENEPEY
+91 IKAKKGEPED
-106 GYEWAEEA
+106 GYEWAQDA
-114 ASRVWDSGK
+114 AQKIMDTGK
-123 SLDEVEKDMN
+123 TYEEVEKDLAN
-133 KDYPLA
+133 EYKLSQAQIDDDRSQYYGRRELTNDILSERYKLDRLNGGEQFDTIGAVRLLRNDKSNLHQEWLDLHALKDINSGAEFLRRYTNLKSVLA
-139 AARIKEATENLYKY
+139 DMDV
-153 EKNKK
+153 
-158 TPPYHKSYSYIA
+158 HKSA
-170 DGEGREESIYI
+170 
-181 DPKDQAEITIAN
+181 
-193 RYGFMLDDTDPLAG
+193 
-207 LYNPRPSEAA
+207 
-217 RLINSNKKL
+217 
-226 KKAWQEYND
+226 
-235 LNYNNPAES
+235 
-244 NNRYSEIHQLLT
+244 
-256 EMGGTKSLKEL
+256 KEL
-267 KKLGFSSQ
+267 KKLGFNSLEA
-275 DDYNNI
+275 YKGATN
-281 IDYLQKSLKT
+281 YLVNSLDT
-291 IQVRQ
+291 WA
-296 YNYRHPNKND
+296 ND
-306 STKVTDT
+306 VAGRMLGKD
-313 GTQPTSVYTKEDLSK
+313 
-328 SAETI
+328 
-333 AAENAE
+333 
-339 EAKKD
+339 EAKEEVKPLKV
-344 QEEEERKK
+344 EEEVKPLKVEEET
-352 RVAER
+352 V
-357 SQAKNAAP
+357 P
-365 EDTIEAKA
+365 TEDTA
-373 TTDTGYEATLTNLT
+373 TDIGYEATLANLT

-400 LANREKSRKEAEA
+400 LANREKSREEAEA
-413 EEKEIDKAAREA
+413 EEKEIDKAARKA

-433 EWIKNPTLISGIFGK
+433 EWVKNPTLISGIFGK

-461 ATLFSIFS
+461 ATLFAIFS
-469 DVAANYGKGI
+469 DVAASYGKGI
-479 KGDTDFKTEAMDALN
+479 RGNTDFKTEAMDALN

-502 KRANSIGDMAA
+502 KRAGSIGDMAA

-533 KNLPLGRYVADEGT
+533 KNLPLGRYMADEGA

-572 ALREGYINSI
+572 ALKEGYINSI
-582 KNTPSQRYAYLDENG
+582 KNTPSLRDAYLDENG

-626 ERLSNINKLLDIDE
+626 ERLSNIDKLLDIDE
-640 KNAKVKSTVHDAFF
+640 KNAKVRSTVHDAFF

-669 ENRALEQS
+669 ENRVLEKS

-699 TVSGLSTS
+699 TVAGLSTS
-707 TSNSAES
+707 TSNSTES

-720 AFNRYVESEGREE
+720 AFNRYVESKGREE

-747 NGEASAGFPIK
+747 NGEVGATFPLK
-758 VVPISAEI
+758 VVPISAEL

-796 TKVKAASSASG
+796 TKIKAASSSSG

-814 QAVYNFLNTEK
+814 QAVYDFLNTEK

-846 KINYNNTAI
+846 KIEFNNTAI
-855 EKLQEMQNT
+855 EKLQDMQNT

>member
-1 MVNTE
+1 MDVY
-6 VNNGKNNEINSME
+6 
-19 DSFVRSLLNKEPK
+19 
-32 KEEPN
+32 
-37 DETENKSEVQ
+37 KS
-47 PVRYKGGE
+47 
-55 TAEDVKGNTI
+55 A
-65 TRPASGIDKFLGS
+65 
-78 LQAPYADGAPRPK
+78 
-91 VDQVPIKAKENEPEY
+91 
-106 GYEWAEEA
+106 
-114 ASRVWDSGK
+114 
-123 SLDEVEKDMN
+123 
-133 KDYPLA
+133 
-139 AARIKEATENLYKY
+139 
-153 EKNKK
+153 
-158 TPPYHKSYSYIA
+158 
-170 DGEGREESIYI
+170 
-181 DPKDQAEITIAN
+181 
-193 RYGFMLDDTDPLAG
+193 
-207 LYNPRPSEAA
+207 
-217 RLINSNKKL
+217 
-226 KKAWQEYND
+226 
-235 LNYNNPAES
+235 
-244 NNRYSEIHQLLT
+244 
-256 EMGGTKSLKEL
+256 KEL
-267 KKLGFSSQ
+267 KKLGFNSLEA
-275 DDYNNI
+275 YKGATN
-281 IDYLQKSLKT
+281 YLVNSLDTWANDVAGRMLEKDKAKEGVKPLKAKEEVKPLKVKEETAPTEKVAATPTEETTTTTEKT
-291 IQVRQ
+291 A
-296 YNYRHPNKND
+296 
-306 STKVTDT
+306 
-313 GTQPTSVYTKEDLSK
+313 PTE
-328 SAETI
+328 
-333 AAENAE
+333 
-339 EAKKD
+339 
-344 QEEEERKK
+344 
-352 RVAER
+352 
-357 SQAKNAAP
+357 
-365 EDTIEAKA
+365 
-373 TTDTGYEATLTNLT
+373 DTGYEATLANLT

-400 LANREKSRKEAEA
+400 LANREKSREEAEA
-413 EEKEIDKAAREA
+413 EEKEIDKAARKA

-433 EWIKNPTLISGIFGK
+433 EWVKNPTLISGIFGK

-461 ATLFSIFS
+461 AALFAIFS
-469 DVAANYGKGI
+469 DVAASYGKGI
-479 KGDTDFKTEAMDALN
+479 RGNTDFKTEAMDALN

-502 KRANSIGDMAA
+502 KRAESIGDMAA

-533 KNLPLGRYVADEGT
+533 KNLPLGRYMADEGA

-572 ALREGYINSI
+572 ALKEGYINSI
-582 KNTPSQRYAYLDENG
+582 KNTPSLRDAYLDENG

-607 LKKKKNAIENLG
+607 LNKKKNAIENLG

-626 ERLSNINKLLDIDE
+626 ERLSNIDKLLDIDE

-669 ENRALEQS
+669 ENRVLEQS

-707 TSNSAES
+707 TSNSTES

-720 AFNRYVESEGREE
+720 EFNRYVESKGREE

-747 NGEASAGFPIK
+747 NGEVGATFPLK
-758 VVPISAEI
+758 VVPISTEL

-778 EYIDT
+778 EYINT

-814 QAVYNFLNTEK
+814 QAVYDFLNTEK

>member
-1 MVNTE
+1 MAIRDFSINDIINEQIKNADISVDGYNAADNTA
-6 VNNGKNNEINSME
+6 NNTADIADTAKADYSTNEIQKAE
-19 DSFVRSLLNKEPK
+19 DNEMQKA
-32 KEEPN
+32 
-37 DETENKSEVQ
+37 ENI
-47 PVRYKGGE
+47 PVRYEGGE
-55 TAEDVKGNTI
+55 TELDKNGQPYKAKVGSVLGKVASNKESED
-65 TRPASGIDKFLGS
+65 
-78 LQAPYADGAPRPK
+78 
-91 VDQVPIKAKENEPEY
+91 IKAKKGEPEDS
-106 GYEWAEEA
+106 YEWAQDA
-114 ASRVWDSGK
+114 AQKIMDTGK
-123 SLDEVEKDMN
+123 TYEEVEKDLANEYKLSQAQIDDDRSQYYGRRELTNDILSERYKLDRLNGGEQFDTIGAVRLLRNN
-133 KDYPLA
+133 KS
-139 AARIKEATENLYKY
+139 NLHQ
-153 EKNKK
+153 EWLDL
-158 TPPYHKSYSYIA
+158 H
-170 DGEGREESIYI
+170 DL
-181 DPKDQAEITIAN
+181 KD
-193 RYGFMLDDTDPLAG
+193 
-207 LYNPRPSEAA
+207 
-217 RLINSNKKL
+217 INSGAEFLRRYTNL
-226 KKAWQEYND
+226 KSVLADMDAY
-235 LNYNNPAES
+235 
-244 NNRYSEIHQLLT
+244 
-256 EMGGTKSLKEL
+256 KSAKEL
-267 KKLGFSSQ
+267 KKLGFNSLEA
-275 DDYNNI
+275 YKGATN
-281 IDYLQKSLKT
+281 YLVNSLDTWANDVAGRMLEEDKAKGGVKPLKAKEEVKPLKVKEETAPTEKVAATPTEGTTTTTEKT
-291 IQVRQ
+291 A
-296 YNYRHPNKND
+296 
-306 STKVTDT
+306 
-313 GTQPTSVYTKEDLSK
+313 PTE
-328 SAETI
+328 
-333 AAENAE
+333 
-339 EAKKD
+339 
-344 QEEEERKK
+344 
-352 RVAER
+352 
-357 SQAKNAAP
+357 
-365 EDTIEAKA
+365 
-373 TTDTGYEATLTNLT
+373 DTGYEATLANLT

-400 LANREKSRKEAEA
+400 LANREKSREEAEA
-413 EEKEIDKAAREA
+413 EEKEIDKAARKA

-433 EWIKNPTLISGIFGK
+433 EWVKNPTLISGIFGK

-461 ATLFSIFS
+461 AALFAIFS
-469 DVAANYGKGI
+469 DVAASYGKGI
-479 KGDTDFKTEAMDALN
+479 RGNTDFKTEAMDALN

-502 KRANSIGDMAA
+502 KRAESIGDMAA

-533 KNLPLGRYVADEGT
+533 KNLPLGRYMADEGA

-572 ALREGYINSI
+572 ALKEGYINSI
-582 KNTPSQRYAYLDENG
+582 KNTPSLRDAYLDENG

-607 LKKKKNAIENLG
+607 LNKKKNAIENLG

-626 ERLSNINKLLDIDE
+626 ERLSNIDKLLDIDE

-669 ENRALEQS
+669 ENRVLEQS

-688 QMLESAGKFKN
+688 QMLGSAGKFKN

-707 TSNSAES
+707 TSNSTES

-720 AFNRYVESEGREE
+720 EFNRYVESKGREE

-747 NGEASAGFPIK
+747 NGEVGATFPLK
-758 VVPISAEI
+758 VVPISAEL

-814 QAVYNFLNTEK
+814 QAVYDFLNTEK

-846 KINYNNTAI
+846 KIEFNNTAI
-855 EKLQEMQNT
+855 EKLQDMQNI

>member
-1 MVNTE
+1 MAIRDFSINDIINEQIKNADINVDGYNAADNTA
-6 VNNGKNNEINSME
+6 NNTADIADTANVADYSTNEIQKAENNEI
-19 DSFVRSLLNKEPK
+19 PAA
-32 KEEPN
+32 
-37 DETENKSEVQ
+37 ENI
-47 PVRYKGGE
+47 PVRYEGGE
-55 TAEDVKGNTI
+55 TELDENGQPYKGKAGNI
-65 TRPASGIDKFLGS
+65 LKRIDKE
-78 LQAPYADGAPRPK
+78 PED
-91 VDQVPIKAKENEPEY
+91 IKAIKGEPENR
-106 GYEWAEEA
+106 YEWAQDA
-114 ASRVWDSGK
+114 AQQISDTGK
-123 SLDEVEKDMN
+123 SYEEVEKDLAN
-133 KDYPLA
+133 KYKLA
-139 AARIKEATENLYKY
+139 QAQIDDNREKY
-153 EKNKK
+153 SSRRYE
-158 TPPYHKSYSYIA
+158 T
-170 DGEGREESIYI
+170 SIVLS
-181 DPKDQAEITIAN
+181 N
-193 RYGFMLDDTDPLAG
+193 RYKLDPLNGDEEFDAID
-207 LYNPRPSEAA
+207 AV
-217 RLINSNKKL
+217 RLLRNNKSNLHQEWLDLHALKNINSNAEFLRKYIKL
-226 KKAWQEYND
+226 KSALADMRVN
-235 LNYNNPAES
+235 
-244 NNRYSEIHQLLT
+244 
-256 EMGGTKSLKEL
+256 KSAKEL
-267 KKLGFSSQ
+267 KKLGFNSLEAYK
-275 DDYNNI
+275 DATY
-281 IDYLQKSLKT
+281 YLVNSLDT
-291 IQVRQ
+291 WA
-296 YNYRHPNKND
+296 ND
-306 STKVTDT
+306 IAKRLNERGKDKEEVKPDEVKPLKV
-313 GTQPTSVYTKEDLSK
+313 KEEVKPLK
-328 SAETI
+328 I
-333 AAENAE
+333 KE
-339 EAKKD
+339 EA
-344 QEEEERKK
+344 
-352 RVAER
+352 
-357 SQAKNAAP
+357 AP
-365 EDTIEAKA
+365 TEDTTVEETAPTEDT
-373 TTDTGYEATLTNLT
+373 TTDTGYEATLANLT

-400 LANREKSRKEAEA
+400 LANREKSREEAEA
-413 EEKEIDKAAREA
+413 EEKEIDKAARKA

-433 EWIKNPTLISGIFGK
+433 EWLKNPTLISGIFGK

-479 KGDTDFKTEAMDALN
+479 RGNTDFKTEAMDALN

-502 KRANSIGDMAA
+502 KRASSVGDMAA

-533 KNLPLGRYVADEGT
+533 KNLPLGRYVADEAA

-572 ALREGYINSI
+572 ALKEGYINSI
-582 KNTPSQRYAYLDENG
+582 KNTPSQRDAYLDENG

-669 ENRALEQS
+669 ENRVLEQS

-688 QMLESAGKFKN
+688 KMLESAGKFKN
-699 TVSGLSTS
+699 TVAGLSTS
-707 TSNSAES
+707 TSNSAKS

-720 AFNRYVESEGREE
+720 EFNRYVESKGREE
-733 VNRELEKHGWQAEL
+733 VNRELEKHGWQAEV
-747 NGEASAGFPIK
+747 NGEAGATFPLK
-758 VVPISAEI
+758 VVPISAEL

-814 QAVYNFLNTEK
+814 QAVYDFLNTEK

>member
-1 MVNTE
+1 MAIRDFSINDIINEQIKNADISVDGYNAADNTA
-6 VNNGKNNEINSME
+6 NNTADIADTANVADYSTNEIQKAE
-19 DSFVRSLLNKEPK
+19 DNEMQKA
-32 KEEPN
+32 
-37 DETENKSEVQ
+37 ENI
-47 PVRYKGGE
+47 PVRYEGGE
-55 TAEDVKGNTI
+55 TELDKNGQPYKAKVGSVLGKVVDNKESED
-65 TRPASGIDKFLGS
+65 
-78 LQAPYADGAPRPK
+78 
-91 VDQVPIKAKENEPEY
+91 IKAKKGEPED
-106 GYEWAEEA
+106 GYEWAQDA
-114 ASRVWDSGK
+114 AQKIMDTGK
-123 SLDEVEKDMN
+123 TYEEVEKDLANEYKLSQAQIDDDRSQYYGRRELTNDILSERYKLDRLNGGEQFDTIGAVRLLRNN
-133 KDYPLA
+133 KS
-139 AARIKEATENLYKY
+139 NLHQ
-153 EKNKK
+153 EWLDL
-158 TPPYHKSYSYIA
+158 HA
-170 DGEGREESIYI
+170 L
-181 DPKDQAEITIAN
+181 KD
-193 RYGFMLDDTDPLAG
+193 
-207 LYNPRPSEAA
+207 
-217 RLINSNKKL
+217 INSGAEFLRRYTNL
-226 KKAWQEYND
+226 KSVLADMDVY
-235 LNYNNPAES
+235 
-244 NNRYSEIHQLLT
+244 
-256 EMGGTKSLKEL
+256 KSAKEL
-267 KKLGFSSQ
+267 KKLGFNSLEA
-275 DDYNNI
+275 YRGATN
-281 IDYLQKSLKT
+281 YLVNSLDTWANDVAGRMLEKDKAKEGVKPLKAKEEVKPLKVKEETAPTEKVAATPTEETTTTTEKT
-291 IQVRQ
+291 A
-296 YNYRHPNKND
+296 
-306 STKVTDT
+306 
-313 GTQPTSVYTKEDLSK
+313 PTE
-328 SAETI
+328 
-333 AAENAE
+333 
-339 EAKKD
+339 
-344 QEEEERKK
+344 
-352 RVAER
+352 
-357 SQAKNAAP
+357 
-365 EDTIEAKA
+365 
-373 TTDTGYEATLTNLT
+373 DTGYEATLANLT

-400 LANREKSRKEAEA
+400 LANREKSREEAEA
-413 EEKEIDKAAREA
+413 EEKEIDKAARKA

-433 EWIKNPTLISGIFGK
+433 EWVKNPTLISGIFGK

-461 ATLFSIFS
+461 ATLFAIFS
-469 DVAANYGKGI
+469 DVAASYGKGI
-479 KGDTDFKTEAMDALN
+479 RGNTDFKTEAMDALN

-502 KRANSIGDMAA
+502 KRAESIGDMAA

-533 KNLPLGRYVADEGT
+533 KNLPLGRYIADEGA

-572 ALREGYINSI
+572 ALKEGYINSI
-582 KNTPSQRYAYLDENG
+582 KNTPSLRDAYLDENG

-607 LKKKKNAIENLG
+607 LNKKKNAIENLG

-640 KNAKVKSTVHDAFF
+640 KNAKVRSTVHDVFF

-669 ENRALEQS
+669 ENRVLEQS

-707 TSNSAES
+707 TSNSTES

-720 AFNRYVESEGREE
+720 EFNRYVESKGREE

-747 NGEASAGFPIK
+747 NGEVGATFPLK
-758 VVPISAEI
+758 VVPISAEL

-778 EYIDT
+778 EYVNT

-814 QAVYNFLNTEK
+814 QAVYDFLNTEK

-846 KINYNNTAI
+846 KIEFNNTAI
-855 EKLQEMQNT
+855 EKLQDMQNT

>member
-1 MVNTE
+1 MAIRDFSINDIINEQIKNADISVDGYNAADNTA
-6 VNNGKNNEINSME
+6 NNTADIADTANVADYSTNEIQKAE
-19 DSFVRSLLNKEPK
+19 DNEIQKA
-32 KEEPN
+32 
-37 DETENKSEVQ
+37 ENI
-47 PVRYKGGE
+47 PVRYEGGE
-55 TAEDVKGNTI
+55 TELDRNGQPYKAKVGSALGKVVGNKESED
-65 TRPASGIDKFLGS
+65 
-78 LQAPYADGAPRPK
+78 
-91 VDQVPIKAKENEPEY
+91 IKAKKGEPED
-106 GYEWAEEA
+106 GYEWAQDA
-114 ASRVWDSGK
+114 AQKIMDTGK
-123 SLDEVEKDMN
+123 TYEEVEKDLANEYKLSQAQIDDDRSQYYGRRELTNDILSERYKLDRLNGGEQFDTIGAVRLLRNN
-133 KDYPLA
+133 KSNLHQEWLDLHALKDINSGAEFLRRYTKLKSVLA
-139 AARIKEATENLYKY
+139 DMDV
-153 EKNKK
+153 
-158 TPPYHKSYSYIA
+158 HKSA
-170 DGEGREESIYI
+170 
-181 DPKDQAEITIAN
+181 
-193 RYGFMLDDTDPLAG
+193 
-207 LYNPRPSEAA
+207 
-217 RLINSNKKL
+217 
-226 KKAWQEYND
+226 
-235 LNYNNPAES
+235 
-244 NNRYSEIHQLLT
+244 
-256 EMGGTKSLKEL
+256 KEL
-267 KKLGFSSQ
+267 KKLGFNSLEA
-275 DDYNNI
+275 YKGATN
-281 IDYLQKSLKT
+281 YLVNSLDT
-291 IQVRQ
+291 WA
-296 YNYRHPNKND
+296 ND
-306 STKVTDT
+306 VAGRMLGKD
-313 GTQPTSVYTKEDLSK
+313 
-328 SAETI
+328 
-333 AAENAE
+333 
-339 EAKKD
+339 EAKEGVKPLKAK
-344 QEEEERKK
+344 EEVKPLKAKEEVKPLK
-352 RVAER
+352 
-357 SQAKNAAP
+357 AKEETVP
-365 EDTIEAKA
+365 TEDTA
-373 TTDTGYEATLTNLT
+373 TDIGYEATLANLT

-400 LANREKSRKEAEA
+400 LANREKSREEAEA
-413 EEKEIDKAAREA
+413 EEKEIDKAARKA

-433 EWIKNPTLISGIFGK
+433 EWVKNPTLISGIFGK

-461 ATLFSIFS
+461 AALFAIFS
-469 DVAANYGKGI
+469 DVAASYGKGI
-479 KGDTDFKTEAMDALN
+479 RGNTDFKTEAMDALN

-502 KRANSIGDMAA
+502 KRAGSIGDMAA

-533 KNLPLGRYVADEGT
+533 KNLPLGRYVADEGA

-572 ALREGYINSI
+572 ALKEGYINSI
-582 KNTPSQRYAYLDENG
+582 KNTPSLRDAYLDENG

-626 ERLSNINKLLDIDE
+626 ERLSNIDKLLDIDE
-640 KNAKVKSTVHDAFF
+640 KNAKVRSTVHDAFF

-669 ENRALEQS
+669 ENRVLEKS

-699 TVSGLSTS
+699 TVAGLSTS
-707 TSNSAES
+707 TSNSTES

-720 AFNRYVESEGREE
+720 AFNRYVESKGREE

-747 NGEASAGFPIK
+747 NGEVGATFPLK
-758 VVPISAEI
+758 VVPISAEL

-796 TKVKAASSASG
+796 TKIKAASSSSG

-814 QAVYNFLNTEK
+814 QTVYDFLNTEK

-846 KINYNNTAI
+846 KIEFNNTAI
-855 EKLQEMQNT
+855 EKLQDMQNT

>member
-1 MVNTE
+1 MAIRDFSINDIINEQIKNAGINVDGYNAADNMANNTADNADTTN
-6 VNNGKNNEINSME
+6 VADYSTNEIQKAE
-19 DSFVRSLLNKEPK
+19 DNEIQKA
-32 KEEPN
+32 
-37 DETENKSEVQ
+37 ENI
-47 PVRYKGGE
+47 PVRYEGGE
-55 TAEDVKGNTI
+55 TELDKNGQPYKAKVGSVLGKVIGNKESED
-65 TRPASGIDKFLGS
+65 
-78 LQAPYADGAPRPK
+78 
-91 VDQVPIKAKENEPEY
+91 IKAKKGEPED
-106 GYEWAEEA
+106 GYEWAQDA
-114 ASRVWDSGK
+114 AQEISDTGK
-123 SLDEVEKDMN
+123 SYEEVEKNLAN
-133 KDYPLA
+133 KYKLA
-139 AARIKEATENLYKY
+139 QAQIDDDRSQYYGRRELTNDILSERYKLDRLNGGEQFDAIGAVRLLSNNKSNLHQ
-153 EKNKK
+153 EWLDLHDLKN
-158 TPPYHKSYSYIA
+158 
-170 DGEGREESIYI
+170 
-181 DPKDQAEITIAN
+181 
-193 RYGFMLDDTDPLAG
+193 
-207 LYNPRPSEAA
+207 
-217 RLINSNKKL
+217 INSSTEFLRRYTKL
-226 KKAWQEYND
+226 KSALADMQVN
-235 LNYNNPAES
+235 
-244 NNRYSEIHQLLT
+244 
-256 EMGGTKSLKEL
+256 KSAKEL
-267 KKLGFSSQ
+267 KKLGFNSLEA
-275 DDYNNI
+275 YKGATY
-281 IDYLQKSLKT
+281 YLVNSLDTWANDVAGRMLEKDKAKEGVKPLKVKEETAPTEKVAATPTEETTTTTEKT
-291 IQVRQ
+291 
-296 YNYRHPNKND
+296 
-306 STKVTDT
+306 T
-313 GTQPTSVYTKEDLSK
+313 PTE
-328 SAETI
+328 
-333 AAENAE
+333 
-339 EAKKD
+339 
-344 QEEEERKK
+344 
-352 RVAER
+352 
-357 SQAKNAAP
+357 
-365 EDTIEAKA
+365 
-373 TTDTGYEATLTNLT
+373 DTGYEATLANLT

-400 LANREKSRKEAEA
+400 LANREKSREEAEA
-413 EEKEIDKAAREA
+413 EEKEIDKAARKA

-433 EWIKNPTLISGIFGK
+433 EWVKNPTLISGIFGK

-461 ATLFSIFS
+461 AALFAIFS
-469 DVAANYGKGI
+469 DVAASYGKGI
-479 KGDTDFKTEAMDALN
+479 RGNTDFKTEAMDALN

-502 KRANSIGDMAA
+502 KRASSIGEMAA

-533 KNLPLGRYVADEGT
+533 KNLPLGRYVADEGA

-572 ALREGYINSI
+572 ALKEGYINSI
-582 KNTPSQRYAYLDENG
+582 KNTPSLRDAYLDENG

-607 LKKKKNAIENLG
+607 LKKEKNAIENLG

-626 ERLSNINKLLDIDE
+626 ERLSNVNKLLDIDE
-640 KNAKVKSTVHDAFF
+640 KNAKVRSTVHDVFF
-654 NTNADYINAIRVLQD
+654 NANADYINAIRVLQD
-669 ENRALEQS
+669 ENRVLEQS

-707 TSNSAES
+707 TSNSTES

-720 AFNRYVESEGREE
+720 TFNRYVESKGREE

-747 NGEASAGFPIK
+747 NGEVGATFPLK
-758 VVPISAEI
+758 VVPISAEL

-796 TKVKAASSASG
+796 TKVKAASGSSG

-814 QAVYNFLNTEK
+814 QAVYDFLNTEK

-846 KINYNNTAI
+846 KIEFNNTAI

>member
-1 MVNTE
+1 MAIRDFSINDILNEQIKNADINVDGYNAADNMANNTADNADTANVADYSTNE
-6 VNNGKNNEINSME
+6 MQKAEDNEIQKAENIP
-19 DSFVRSLLNKEPK
+19 VRYEGGETELDKNGQPYKAKPSNVLGKVIGNKEP
-32 KEEPN
+32 
-37 DETENKSEVQ
+37 EV
-47 PVRYKGGE
+47 
-55 TAEDVKGNTI
+55 
-65 TRPASGIDKFLGS
+65 
-78 LQAPYADGAPRPK
+78 
-91 VDQVPIKAKENEPEY
+91 IKAIKGEPENN
-106 GYEWAEEA
+106 YEWAQDA
-114 ASRVWDSGK
+114 AQEISDTGK
-123 SLDEVEKDMN
+123 SYEEVEKNLAN
-133 KDYPLA
+133 KYKLA
-139 AARIKEATENLYKY
+139 QAQIDDNRGQYSVRRYTTSNVLSDRYNL
-153 EKNKK
+153 
-158 TPPYHKSYSYIA
+158 
-170 DGEGREESIYI
+170 
-181 DPKDQAEITIAN
+181 
-193 RYGFMLDDTDPLAG
+193 DPLNGDEQFDAID
-207 LYNPRPSEAA
+207 AV
-217 RLINSNKKL
+217 RLLRNNKSNLHQEWLDLHDFKNINSKAEFLRRYIKL
-226 KKAWQEYND
+226 KSALADMHVN
-235 LNYNNPAES
+235 
-244 NNRYSEIHQLLT
+244 
-256 EMGGTKSLKEL
+256 KSAKEL
-267 KKLGFSSQ
+267 KKLGFNSLEA
-275 DDYNNI
+275 YKGATY
-281 IDYLQKSLKT
+281 YLVNSLDT
-291 IQVRQ
+291 WA
-296 YNYRHPNKND
+296 ND
-306 STKVTDT
+306 IVKGINEEDKVKEEVKPLKVKEEVKPLKVKEETALT
-313 GTQPTSVYTKEDLSK
+313 EKVAATPTE
-328 SAETI
+328 ET
-333 AAENAE
+333 
-339 EAKKD
+339 
-344 QEEEERKK
+344 
-352 RVAER
+352 
-357 SQAKNAAP
+357 
-365 EDTIEAKA
+365 TA
-373 TTDTGYEATLTNLT
+373 TTEKTAPTEDTGYEATLANLT

-392 KAFKEAEE
+392 KTFKEAEE
-400 LANREKSRKEAEA
+400 LANREKSREEAEA
-413 EEKEIDKAAREA
+413 EEKEIDKAARKA

-433 EWIKNPTLISGIFGK
+433 EWLKNPTLISGIFGK

-461 ATLFSIFS
+461 AALFAIFS

-479 KGDTDFKTEAMDALN
+479 RGNTDFKTEAMDALN

-502 KRANSIGDMAA
+502 KRASSIGDMAA

-519 TENDK
+519 TDNDK
-524 KLLKDIEKI
+524 KLLKDVEKI
-533 KNLPLGRYVADEGT
+533 KNLPLGRYVADEAA

-572 ALREGYINSI
+572 ALKEGYINSI
-582 KNTPSQRYAYLDENG
+582 KNTPSLRDAYLDENG

-626 ERLSNINKLLDIDE
+626 ERLSNVNKLLDIDE

-654 NTNADYINAIRVLQD
+654 NANADYINAIRVLQD
-669 ENRALEQS
+669 ENRVLEQS

-699 TVSGLSTS
+699 TVAGLSTS

-720 AFNRYVESEGREE
+720 AFNRYIESEGREE

-747 NGEASAGFPIK
+747 NGEAGATFPLK

-796 TKVKAASSASG
+796 TKVKAASSSSG

-814 QAVYNFLNTEK
+814 QAVYDFLNTEK

-846 KINYNNTAI
+846 KIEFNNTAI

-893 YKHMLALS
+893 YKHRLALS

>member
-1 MVNTE
+1 MAIRDFSINDLINEQIKNADINVDGYNAADNMANNTADNADTTN
-6 VNNGKNNEINSME
+6 VASTNEIQKAE
-19 DSFVRSLLNKEPK
+19 DNEIQKA
-32 KEEPN
+32 
-37 DETENKSEVQ
+37 ENI
-47 PVRYKGGE
+47 PVRYEGGE
-55 TAEDVKGNTI
+55 TELDKNGQPYKAKSSNI
-65 TRPASGIDKFLGS
+65 LKRIDKE
-78 LQAPYADGAPRPK
+78 PE
-91 VDQVPIKAKENEPEY
+91 VIKAIKGEPENN
-106 GYEWAEEA
+106 YEWAQDA
-114 ASRVWDSGK
+114 AQEISDTGK
-123 SLDEVEKDMN
+123 SYEEVEKNLAN
-133 KDYPLA
+133 KYKLA
-139 AARIKEATENLYKY
+139 QAQIDDNRGQYSVRRYTTSNVLSDRYNL
-153 EKNKK
+153 
-158 TPPYHKSYSYIA
+158 
-170 DGEGREESIYI
+170 
-181 DPKDQAEITIAN
+181 
-193 RYGFMLDDTDPLAG
+193 DPLNGDEQFDAID
-207 LYNPRPSEAA
+207 AV
-217 RLINSNKKL
+217 RLLRNNKSNLHQEWLDLHALKDINSNAEFLRKYIKL
-226 KKAWQEYND
+226 KSALADMHVN
-235 LNYNNPAES
+235 
-244 NNRYSEIHQLLT
+244 
-256 EMGGTKSLKEL
+256 KSAKEL
-267 KKLGFSSQ
+267 KKLGFNSLEAYKGATYYLVNSL
-275 DDYNNI
+275 DTWANDI
-281 IDYLQKSLKT
+281 VKGIDEEDKIKEEVKPLK
-291 IQVRQ
+291 VKEEVK
-296 YNYRHPNKND
+296 PL
-306 STKVTDT
+306 KVKEETA
-313 GTQPTSVYTKEDLSK
+313 PTEKV
-328 SAETI
+328 
-333 AAENAE
+333 
-339 EAKKD
+339 
-344 QEEEERKK
+344 
-352 RVAER
+352 
-357 SQAKNAAP
+357 
-365 EDTIEAKA
+365 A
-373 TTDTGYEATLTNLT
+373 TTPTEETTTTTEKTAPTEDIGYEAALTSLT

-400 LANREKSRKEAEA
+400 LANREKSREEAEA
-413 EEKEIDKAAREA
+413 EEKEIDKAARKA

-461 ATLFSIFS
+461 AALFAIFS

-479 KGDTDFKTEAMDALN
+479 RGNTDFKTEAMDALN

-502 KRANSIGDMAA
+502 KRASSIGDMAA

-524 KLLKDIEKI
+524 KLLKDVEKI
-533 KNLPLGRYVADEGT
+533 KNLPLGRYVADEGA

-572 ALREGYINSI
+572 ALKEGYINSI
-582 KNTPSQRYAYLDENG
+582 KNTPSLRDAYLDENG

-640 KNAKVKSTVHDAFF
+640 KNAKVRSTVHDVFF
-654 NTNADYINAIRVLQD
+654 NANADYINAIRVLQD
-669 ENRALEQS
+669 ENRVLEQS

-699 TVSGLSTS
+699 TVAGLSTS

-747 NGEASAGFPIK
+747 NGEAGATFPLK
-758 VVPISAEI
+758 VVPISAEL

-796 TKVKAASSASG
+796 TKVKAASSSSG

-814 QAVYNFLNTEK
+814 QAVYDFLNTEK

-846 KINYNNTAI
+846 KIEFNNTAI

-893 YKHMLALS
+893 YKHRLALS

>member
-1 MVNTE
+1 MAIRDFSINDILNEQIKNADINVDGYNAADNTA
-6 VNNGKNNEINSME
+6 NNTADIADTANVAEDNEIQKAE
-19 DSFVRSLLNKEPK
+19 DNEIQKA
-32 KEEPN
+32 
-37 DETENKSEVQ
+37 ENIL
-47 PVRYKGGE
+47 VRYEGGE
-55 TAEDVKGNTI
+55 TELDKNGQPYKAKSSNI
-65 TRPASGIDKFLGS
+65 LKRIDKE
-78 LQAPYADGAPRPK
+78 PE
-91 VDQVPIKAKENEPEY
+91 VIKAIKGEPENN
-106 GYEWAEEA
+106 YEWAQDA
-114 ASRVWDSGK
+114 AQEISDTGK
-123 SLDEVEKDMN
+123 SYEEVEKNLAN
-133 KDYPLA
+133 KYKLA
-139 AARIKEATENLYKY
+139 QAQIDDNRGQYSVRRYTTSNVLSDRYNL
-153 EKNKK
+153 
-158 TPPYHKSYSYIA
+158 
-170 DGEGREESIYI
+170 
-181 DPKDQAEITIAN
+181 
-193 RYGFMLDDTDPLAG
+193 DPLNGDEQFDAID
-207 LYNPRPSEAA
+207 AV
-217 RLINSNKKL
+217 RLLRNNKSNIHQEWLDLHALKDINSNAEFLRRYIKL
-226 KKAWQEYND
+226 KSALADMYVN
-235 LNYNNPAES
+235 
-244 NNRYSEIHQLLT
+244 
-256 EMGGTKSLKEL
+256 KSAKEL
-267 KKLGFSSQ
+267 KKLGFNSLEA
-275 DDYNNI
+275 YKGAAY
-281 IDYLQKSLKT
+281 YLANSLDTWANPIVEGINEKDKVKEEVKPLKVKEEVKPLKVKEETAPTEKVAATPTEETTTTTEKT
-291 IQVRQ
+291 A
-296 YNYRHPNKND
+296 
-306 STKVTDT
+306 
-313 GTQPTSVYTKEDLSK
+313 PTE
-328 SAETI
+328 
-333 AAENAE
+333 
-339 EAKKD
+339 
-344 QEEEERKK
+344 
-352 RVAER
+352 
-357 SQAKNAAP
+357 
-365 EDTIEAKA
+365 
-373 TTDTGYEATLTNLT
+373 DTGYEDALTSLT

-400 LANREKSRKEAEA
+400 LANREKSREEAEA
-413 EEKEIDKAAREA
+413 EEKEIDKAARKA

-433 EWIKNPTLISGIFGK
+433 EWVKNPTLISGIFGK

-461 ATLFSIFS
+461 AALFAIFS

-479 KGDTDFKTEAMDALN
+479 RGNTDFKTEAMDALN

-502 KRANSIGDMAA
+502 KRASSIGEMAA

-533 KNLPLGRYVADEGT
+533 KNLPLGRYVADEGA

-572 ALREGYINSI
+572 ALKEGYINSI
-582 KNTPSQRYAYLDENG
+582 KNTPSLRDAYLDENG

-626 ERLSNINKLLDIDE
+626 ERLSNVNKLLDIDE
-640 KNAKVKSTVHDAFF
+640 KNAKVRSTVHDTFF

-669 ENRALEQS
+669 ENRVLEQS

-699 TVSGLSTS
+699 TVAGLSTS

-714 ESNTEA
+714 KSNTEA
-720 AFNRYVESEGREE
+720 EFNRYIESKGHEE

-747 NGEASAGFPIK
+747 NGEVGATFPLK
-758 VVPISAEI
+758 VVPISAEL
-766 KAGGKWTNEQAQ
+766 KAGGKWTKEQAQ

-791 FQDQL
+791 FQNQV
-796 TKVKAASSASG
+796 TKVKAASSSSG

-814 QAVYNFLNTEK
+814 QAVYDFLNTEK

-846 KINYNNTAI
+846 KIEFNNTAI

-893 YKHMLALS
+893 YKHRLALS

>member
-1 MVNTE
+1 MAIRDFSINDIINEQIKNADINVDGYNAADNTA
-6 VNNGKNNEINSME
+6 NNTADIADTANVAEDNEIQKAE
-19 DSFVRSLLNKEPK
+19 DNEIQKAENIPVRYEGGETELDKNGQPYKAKSGSVLGKVIGNKEP
-32 KEEPN
+32 
-37 DETENKSEVQ
+37 EV
-47 PVRYKGGE
+47 
-55 TAEDVKGNTI
+55 
-65 TRPASGIDKFLGS
+65 
-78 LQAPYADGAPRPK
+78 
-91 VDQVPIKAKENEPEY
+91 IKAIKGEPENN
-106 GYEWAEEA
+106 YEWAQDA
-114 ASRVWDSGK
+114 AQEISDTGK
-123 SLDEVEKDMN
+123 SYEEVEKNLAN
-133 KDYPLA
+133 KYKLA
-139 AARIKEATENLYKY
+139 QAQIDDNRGQYSVRRYTTSNVLSDRYNL
-153 EKNKK
+153 
-158 TPPYHKSYSYIA
+158 
-170 DGEGREESIYI
+170 
-181 DPKDQAEITIAN
+181 
-193 RYGFMLDDTDPLAG
+193 DPLNGDEQFDAID
-207 LYNPRPSEAA
+207 AV
-217 RLINSNKKL
+217 RLLRNNKSNLHQEWLDLHALKDINSNAEFLRKYTRL
-226 KKAWQEYND
+226 KSALADMHVN
-235 LNYNNPAES
+235 
-244 NNRYSEIHQLLT
+244 
-256 EMGGTKSLKEL
+256 KSAKEL
-267 KKLGFSSQ
+267 KKLGFNSLEA
-275 DDYNNI
+275 YKGATW
-281 IDYLQKSLKT
+281 YLVNSLDTWADPIVKRMNGEDEVKEEVKPLKVKEETAPTEKVAATPTEETTTTTEKT
-291 IQVRQ
+291 A
-296 YNYRHPNKND
+296 
-306 STKVTDT
+306 
-313 GTQPTSVYTKEDLSK
+313 PTED
-328 SAETI
+328 I
-333 AAENAE
+333 
-339 EAKKD
+339 
-344 QEEEERKK
+344 
-352 RVAER
+352 
-357 SQAKNAAP
+357 
-365 EDTIEAKA
+365 
-373 TTDTGYEATLTNLT
+373 GYEAALTSLT

-400 LANREKSRKEAEA
+400 LANREKSREEAET
-413 EEKEIDKAAREA
+413 EEKEIDKAARKA

-433 EWIKNPTLISGIFGK
+433 EWVKNPTLISGIFGK

-461 ATLFSIFS
+461 AALFAIFS

-479 KGDTDFKTEAMDALN
+479 RGNTDFKTEAMDALN

-502 KRANSIGDMAA
+502 KRASSIGDMAA

-533 KNLPLGRYVADEGT
+533 KNLPLGRYVADEGA

-572 ALREGYINSI
+572 ALKEGYINSI
-582 KNTPSQRYAYLDENG
+582 KNTPSLRDAYLDENG

-640 KNAKVKSTVHDAFF
+640 KNAKVRSTVHDAFF

-669 ENRALEQS
+669 ENRVLEQS

-699 TVSGLSTS
+699 TVAGLSTS

-720 AFNRYVESEGREE
+720 EFNRYIESKGREE

-747 NGEASAGFPIK
+747 NGEAGATFPLK
-758 VVPISAEI
+758 VVPISAEL

-796 TKVKAASSASG
+796 TKVKAASSSSG

-814 QAVYNFLNTEK
+814 QAVYDFLNTEK

-846 KINYNNTAI
+846 KIEFNNTAI

-893 YKHMLALS
+893 YKHRLALS

>member
-1 MVNTE
+1 MAIRDFSINDIINEQIKNADISVGGYNAADNTA
-6 VNNGKNNEINSME
+6 NNTADIADTANVADYSTNEIQKAE
-19 DSFVRSLLNKEPK
+19 DNEIQKA
-32 KEEPN
+32 
-37 DETENKSEVQ
+37 ENI
-47 PVRYKGGE
+47 PVRYEGGE
-55 TAEDVKGNTI
+55 TELDRNGQPYKAKVGSVLGKVVGNKESED
-65 TRPASGIDKFLGS
+65 
-78 LQAPYADGAPRPK
+78 
-91 VDQVPIKAKENEPEY
+91 IKAKKGEPED
-106 GYEWAEEA
+106 GYEWAQDA
-114 ASRVWDSGK
+114 AQKIMDTGK
-123 SLDEVEKDMN
+123 TYEEVEKDLAN
-133 KDYPLA
+133 EYKLSQAQIDDDRPQYYGRRELTNDILSERYKLDRLNGGEQFDTIGAVRLLRNDKSNLHQEWLDLHALKDINSGAEFLRRYTKLKSVLA
-139 AARIKEATENLYKY
+139 DMDV
-153 EKNKK
+153 
-158 TPPYHKSYSYIA
+158 HKSA
-170 DGEGREESIYI
+170 
-181 DPKDQAEITIAN
+181 
-193 RYGFMLDDTDPLAG
+193 
-207 LYNPRPSEAA
+207 
-217 RLINSNKKL
+217 
-226 KKAWQEYND
+226 
-235 LNYNNPAES
+235 
-244 NNRYSEIHQLLT
+244 
-256 EMGGTKSLKEL
+256 KEL
-267 KKLGFSSQ
+267 KKLGFNSLEA
-275 DDYNNI
+275 YKGATN
-281 IDYLQKSLKT
+281 YLVNSLKT
-291 IQVRQ
+291 WA
-296 YNYRHPNKND
+296 ND
-306 STKVTDT
+306 VAGRMLGKDEAKEEVKPLKV
-313 GTQPTSVYTKEDLSK
+313 KEEVKPLK
-328 SAETI
+328 AKE
-333 AAENAE
+333 EVKPLKAE
-339 EAKKD
+339 E
-344 QEEEERKK
+344 ET
-352 RVAER
+352 V
-357 SQAKNAAP
+357 P
-365 EDTIEAKA
+365 TEDTA
-373 TTDTGYEATLTNLT
+373 TDIGYEATLANLT

-400 LANREKSRKEAEA
+400 LANREKSREEAEA
-413 EEKEIDKAAREA
+413 EEKEIDKAARKA

-433 EWIKNPTLISGIFGK
+433 EWVKNPTLISGIFGK

-461 ATLFSIFS
+461 ATLFAIFS
-469 DVAANYGKGI
+469 DVAASYGKGI
-479 KGDTDFKTEAMDALN
+479 RGNTDFKTEAMDALN

-502 KRANSIGDMAA
+502 KRAGSIGDMAA

-533 KNLPLGRYVADEGT
+533 KNLPLGRYMADEGA

-572 ALREGYINSI
+572 ALKEGYINSI
-582 KNTPSQRYAYLDENG
+582 KNTPSLRDAYLDENG

-626 ERLSNINKLLDIDE
+626 ERLSNIDKLLDIDE
-640 KNAKVKSTVHDAFF
+640 KNAKVRSTVHDAFF

-669 ENRALEQS
+669 ENRVLEKS

-699 TVSGLSTS
+699 TVAGLSTS
-707 TSNSAES
+707 TSNSTES

-720 AFNRYVESEGREE
+720 AFNRYVESKGREE

-747 NGEASAGFPIK
+747 NGEVGATFPLK
-758 VVPISAEI
+758 VVPISAEL

-796 TKVKAASSASG
+796 TKIKAASSSSG

-814 QAVYNFLNTEK
+814 QAVYDFLNTEK

-846 KINYNNTAI
+846 KIEFNNTAI
-855 EKLQEMQNT
+855 EKLQDMQNT

-877 PYISMYNDVPT
+877 PYISIYNDVPT

>member
-1 MVNTE
+1 MAIRDFSINDIINEQIKNADISVDGYNAADNMANNTADIADTAN
-6 VNNGKNNEINSME
+6 VASTNEIQKAE
-19 DSFVRSLLNKEPK
+19 DNEIQKA
-32 KEEPN
+32 
-37 DETENKSEVQ
+37 ENI
-47 PVRYKGGE
+47 PVRYEGGE
-55 TAEDVKGNTI
+55 TELDRNGQPYKAKVGSVLGKAIGNKESED
-65 TRPASGIDKFLGS
+65 
-78 LQAPYADGAPRPK
+78 
-91 VDQVPIKAKENEPEY
+91 IKAKKGEPED
-106 GYEWAEEA
+106 GYEWAQDA
-114 ASRVWDSGK
+114 AQKIMDTGK
-123 SLDEVEKDMN
+123 TYEEVEKDLANEYKLSQAQIDDDRPQYYGRKELTNDILSERYKLDRLNGGEQFDTIGAVRLLRNN
-133 KDYPLA
+133 KSNLHQDWLDLHDLKNIYSGAEFLRRYTTLKSALA
-139 AARIKEATENLYKY
+139 DMQV
-153 EKNKK
+153 NK
-158 TPPYHKSYSYIA
+158 SA
-170 DGEGREESIYI
+170 
-181 DPKDQAEITIAN
+181 
-193 RYGFMLDDTDPLAG
+193 
-207 LYNPRPSEAA
+207 
-217 RLINSNKKL
+217 
-226 KKAWQEYND
+226 
-235 LNYNNPAES
+235 
-244 NNRYSEIHQLLT
+244 
-256 EMGGTKSLKEL
+256 KEL
-267 KKLGFSSQ
+267 KKLGFDSLEA
-275 DDYNNI
+275 YRGATN
-281 IDYLQKSLKT
+281 YLVNSLDTWANDVAGRMLEKDKAKEGVKPLKVEEGVKPLKVKEETAPTEKVAATPTEETTTTTEKT
-291 IQVRQ
+291 A
-296 YNYRHPNKND
+296 P
-306 STKVTDT
+306 TK
-313 GTQPTSVYTKEDLSK
+313 
-328 SAETI
+328 
-333 AAENAE
+333 
-339 EAKKD
+339 
-344 QEEEERKK
+344 
-352 RVAER
+352 
-357 SQAKNAAP
+357 
-365 EDTIEAKA
+365 
-373 TTDTGYEATLTNLT
+373 DTGYEATLANLT

-400 LANREKSRKEAEA
+400 LANREKSREEAEA
-413 EEKEIDKAAREA
+413 EEKEIDKAARKA

-433 EWIKNPTLISGIFGK
+433 EWVKNPTLISGIFSK

-461 ATLFSIFS
+461 AALFAIFS
-469 DVAANYGKGI
+469 DVAASYGKGI
-479 KGDTDFKTEAMDALN
+479 RGNTDFKTEAMDALN

-502 KRANSIGDMAA
+502 KRAGSIGDMAA

-533 KNLPLGRYVADEGT
+533 KNLPLGRYVADEGA

-572 ALREGYINSI
+572 ALKEGYINSI
-582 KNTPSQRYAYLDENG
+582 KNTPSLRDAYLDENG

-607 LKKKKNAIENLG
+607 LKKEKNAIENLG

-626 ERLSNINKLLDIDE
+626 ERLSNVNKLLDIDE
-640 KNAKVKSTVHDAFF
+640 KNAKVRSTVHDVFF
-654 NTNADYINAIRVLQD
+654 NANADYINAIRVLQD
-669 ENRALEQS
+669 ENRVLEQS

-720 AFNRYVESEGREE
+720 AFNRYVESKGREE

-747 NGEASAGFPIK
+747 NGEAGAAFPLK
-758 VVPISAEI
+758 VVPISAEL

-796 TKVKAASSASG
+796 TKVKAASSSSG

-814 QAVYNFLNTEK
+814 QAVYDFLNTEK
-825 AKGAEADFNK
+825 AKGAEVDFNK

-846 KINYNNTAI
+846 KIEFNNTAI

>member
-1 MVNTE
+1 MAIRDFSINDIINEQIKSADINVDGYNAADNTA
-6 VNNGKNNEINSME
+6 NNTADIADTANVADYNTNEIQKAE
-19 DSFVRSLLNKEPK
+19 DNEMQKA
-32 KEEPN
+32 
-37 DETENKSEVQ
+37 ENI
-47 PVRYKGGE
+47 PVRYEGGE
-55 TAEDVKGNTI
+55 TELDKNGQPYKYKPGRLLGEVI
-65 TRPASGIDKFLGS
+65 GIKELE
-78 LQAPYADGAPRPK
+78 
-91 VDQVPIKAKENEPEY
+91 PIKAKKGEPEDN
-106 GYEWAEEA
+106 YEWAQDA
-114 ASRVWDSGK
+114 AQQISDTGK
-123 SLDEVEKDMN
+123 SYEEVEKNLAN
-133 KDYPLA
+133 KYKLA
-139 AARIKEATENLYKY
+139 QAQIDDDRSQYYGRRELTNDILSERYNLDRLNGD
-153 EKNKK
+153 EQFD
-158 TPPYHKSYSYIA
+158 A
-170 DGEGREESIYI
+170 I
-181 DPKDQAEITIAN
+181 D
-193 RYGFMLDDTDPLAG
+193 
-207 LYNPRPSEAA
+207 AA
-217 RLINSNKKL
+217 RLLRNNKSNLHQEWLDLHDLKNINSSAEFLRRYTKL
-226 KKAWQEYND
+226 KSALADMHVN
-235 LNYNNPAES
+235 
-244 NNRYSEIHQLLT
+244 
-256 EMGGTKSLKEL
+256 KSAKEL
-267 KKLGFSSQ
+267 KKLGFNSSEA
-275 DDYNNI
+275 YKGAIN
-281 IDYLQKSLKT
+281 YLVNSLDT
-291 IQVRQ
+291 WA
-296 YNYRHPNKND
+296 ND
-306 STKVTDT
+306 VAGRMLEKDKAKEGVKPLKVKEEVEPLKVKEETAPTEKVTAT
-313 GTQPTSVYTKEDLSK
+313 PTE
-328 SAETI
+328 ETTTTT
-333 AAENAE
+333 E
-339 EAKKD
+339 KT
-344 QEEEERKK
+344 
-352 RVAER
+352 
-357 SQAKNAAP
+357 AP
-365 EDTIEAKA
+365 
-373 TTDTGYEATLTNLT
+373 TTDTGYEATLANLT

-400 LANREKSRKEAEA
+400 LANREKSREEAEA
-413 EEKEIDKAAREA
+413 EEKEIDKAARKA

-433 EWIKNPTLISGIFGK
+433 EWVKNPTLISGIFGK

-461 ATLFSIFS
+461 AALFAIFS

-479 KGDTDFKTEAMDALN
+479 RGNTDFKTEAMDALN

-502 KRANSIGDMAA
+502 KRAGSIGDMAA

-533 KNLPLGRYVADEGT
+533 KNLPLGRYVADEGA

-572 ALREGYINSI
+572 ALKEGYINSI
-582 KNTPSQRYAYLDENG
+582 KNTPSLRDAYLDENG

-640 KNAKVKSTVHDAFF
+640 KNAKVKSTVHDVFF
-654 NTNADYINAIRVLQD
+654 NANADYINAIRVLQD
-669 ENRALEQS
+669 ENRVLEQS

-720 AFNRYVESEGREE
+720 AFNRYVESKGREE

-747 NGEASAGFPIK
+747 NGEAGASFPLK
-758 VVPISAEI
+758 VVPISAEL

-791 FQDQL
+791 FHDQL
-796 TKVKAASSASG
+796 TKVKAASSSSG

-814 QAVYNFLNTEK
+814 QAVYDFLNTEK

-846 KINYNNTAI
+846 KIEFNNTAI

>member
-1 MVNTE
+1 MAIRDFSINDIINEQIKNADINVDGYNAADNTA
-6 VNNGKNNEINSME
+6 NNTADIADTANVADYSTNEIQKAE
-19 DSFVRSLLNKEPK
+19 DNEIQKA
-32 KEEPN
+32 
-37 DETENKSEVQ
+37 ENI
-47 PVRYKGGE
+47 PVRYEGGE
-55 TAEDVKGNTI
+55 TELDKNGQPYQTKSSNI
-65 TRPASGIDKFLGS
+65 LKRIDKE
-78 LQAPYADGAPRPK
+78 PED
-91 VDQVPIKAKENEPEY
+91 IKAIKGEPEDT
-106 GYEWAEEA
+106 YEWAQDA
-114 ASRVWDSGK
+114 AQKISDTGK
-123 SLDEVEKDMN
+123 SYEEVEKDLAN
-133 KDYPLA
+133 KYKLA
-139 AARIKEATENLYKY
+139 QAQIDDNSRQYHGRRYATNFILSDRYNL
-153 EKNKK
+153 
-158 TPPYHKSYSYIA
+158 
-170 DGEGREESIYI
+170 
-181 DPKDQAEITIAN
+181 
-193 RYGFMLDDTDPLAG
+193 DPLNGDEQFDSIDAV
-207 LYNPRPSEAA
+207 
-217 RLINSNKKL
+217 RLLRNSKSNLHQEWLDLHSFKNLNNDAEFLRKYRKLRNTLADMQVNKS
-226 KKAWQEYND
+226 A
-235 LNYNNPAES
+235 
-244 NNRYSEIHQLLT
+244 
-256 EMGGTKSLKEL
+256 KEL
-267 KKLGFSSQ
+267 KKLGFNSLEA
-275 DDYNNI
+275 
-281 IDYLQKSLKT
+281 YLGTTYYLVNSLDTWAYDVAKRINEKDKVKAEVKPDEVKPLKVKEEVKPLKIKEET
-291 IQVRQ
+291 A
-296 YNYRHPNKND
+296 PTD
-306 STKVTDT
+306 STTVEETA
-313 GTQPTSVYTKEDLSK
+313 PT
-328 SAETI
+328 
-333 AAENAE
+333 
-339 EAKKD
+339 
-344 QEEEERKK
+344 
-352 RVAER
+352 
-357 SQAKNAAP
+357 
-365 EDTIEAKA
+365 EDT
-373 TTDTGYEATLTNLT
+373 TTDTGYEATLANLT
-387 KEQEE
+387 KDQEE

-400 LANREKSRKEAEA
+400 LANRKKSREEAEA
-413 EEKEIDKAAREA
+413 EEKEIDKAARKA

-433 EWIKNPTLISGIFGK
+433 EWLKNPTLISGIFGK

-479 KGDTDFKTEAMDALN
+479 RGNTDFKTEAMDALN

-502 KRANSIGDMAA
+502 KRASSIGDMAA

-533 KNLPLGRYVADEGT
+533 KNLPLGRYVADEAA

-572 ALREGYINSI
+572 ALKEGYINSI
-582 KNTPSQRYAYLDENG
+582 KNTPSQRDAYLDENG

-654 NTNADYINAIRVLQD
+654 NANADYINAIRVLQE
-669 ENRALEQS
+669 ENKVLEQS

-688 QMLESAGKFKN
+688 KMLESASKFKN
-699 TVSGLSTS
+699 TVAGLSTS

-720 AFNRYVESEGREE
+720 EFNRYIESKGREE

-747 NGEASAGFPIK
+747 NGEAGATFPLK
-758 VVPISAEI
+758 VVPISAEL

-778 EYIDT
+778 EYVDT

-814 QAVYNFLNTEK
+814 QAVYDFLNTEK

-846 KINYNNTAI
+846 KIEFNNTAI

>member
-1 MVNTE
+1 MAIRDFSINDIINEQIKNADISVDGYNAADNTA
-6 VNNGKNNEINSME
+6 NNTADIADTANVADYSTNEIQKAE
-19 DSFVRSLLNKEPK
+19 DNEIQKA
-32 KEEPN
+32 
-37 DETENKSEVQ
+37 ENI
-47 PVRYKGGE
+47 PVRYEGGE
-55 TAEDVKGNTI
+55 TELDRNGQPYKAKVGSVLGKVVSNKESED
-65 TRPASGIDKFLGS
+65 
-78 LQAPYADGAPRPK
+78 
-91 VDQVPIKAKENEPEY
+91 IKAKKGEPED
-106 GYEWAEEA
+106 GYEWAQDA
-114 ASRVWDSGK
+114 AQKIMDTGK
-123 SLDEVEKDMN
+123 TYEEVEKDLANEYKLSQAQIDDDRSQYYGRRELTNDILSERYKLDRLNGGEQFDAIGAVRLLRNN
-133 KDYPLA
+133 KS
-139 AARIKEATENLYKY
+139 NLHQ
-153 EKNKK
+153 EWLDL
-158 TPPYHKSYSYIA
+158 HA
-170 DGEGREESIYI
+170 L
-181 DPKDQAEITIAN
+181 KD
-193 RYGFMLDDTDPLAG
+193 
-207 LYNPRPSEAA
+207 
-217 RLINSNKKL
+217 INSGAEFLRRYTKL
-226 KKAWQEYND
+226 KSVLADMDVY
-235 LNYNNPAES
+235 
-244 NNRYSEIHQLLT
+244 
-256 EMGGTKSLKEL
+256 KSAKEL
-267 KKLGFSSQ
+267 KKLGFNSLEA
-275 DDYNNI
+275 YKGATN
-281 IDYLQKSLKT
+281 YLVNSLDAWA
-291 IQVRQ
+291 
-296 YNYRHPNKND
+296 ND
-306 STKVTDT
+306 VAGRILEKDKAKEGVKPLKVKEGVKPLKVKEETAPTDSAT
-313 GTQPTSVYTKEDLSK
+313 VKETAPTDSATVKE
-328 SAETI
+328 T
-333 AAENAE
+333 
-339 EAKKD
+339 
-344 QEEEERKK
+344 
-352 RVAER
+352 
-357 SQAKNAAP
+357 AP
-365 EDTIEAKA
+365 TEDT
-373 TTDTGYEATLTNLT
+373 TTDISYEATLANLT

-400 LANREKSRKEAEA
+400 LANREKSREEAEV
-413 EEKEIDKAAREA
+413 EEKEIDKAARKA

-433 EWIKNPTLISGIFGK
+433 EWVKNPTLISGIFGK

-461 ATLFSIFS
+461 AALFAIFS
-469 DVAANYGKGI
+469 DVAASYGKGI
-479 KGDTDFKTEAMDALN
+479 RGNTDFKTEAMDALN

-502 KRANSIGDMAA
+502 KRAESIGDMAA

-533 KNLPLGRYVADEGT
+533 KNLPLGRYVADEGA

-572 ALREGYINSI
+572 ALKEGYINSI
-582 KNTPSQRYAYLDENG
+582 KNTPSLRDAYLDENG

-640 KNAKVKSTVHDAFF
+640 KNAKVRSTVHDAFF

-669 ENRALEQS
+669 ENRVLEQS

-699 TVSGLSTS
+699 TVAGLSTS

-720 AFNRYVESEGREE
+720 AFNRYVESKGREE

-747 NGEASAGFPIK
+747 NGEAGATFPLK
-758 VVPISAEI
+758 VVPISAEL

-796 TKVKAASSASG
+796 TKVKAASSSSG

-814 QAVYNFLNTEK
+814 QAVYDFLNTEK

-846 KINYNNTAI
+846 KIEFNNTAI